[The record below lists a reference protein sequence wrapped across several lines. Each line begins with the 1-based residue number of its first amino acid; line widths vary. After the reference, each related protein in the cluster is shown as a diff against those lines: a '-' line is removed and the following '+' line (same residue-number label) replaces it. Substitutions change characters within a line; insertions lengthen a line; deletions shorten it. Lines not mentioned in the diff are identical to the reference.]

1 MNTAKMNKQPYY
13 IGLDIGTA
21 SVGWAVTD
29 ASYNVIKKHGKAL
42 WGVRRFEPAHTAA
55 DRRLHRTARRRTQRR
70 KQRLALLQELFAK
83 EICKVD
89 PGFFM
94 RLHES
99 RLWQE
104 DKSIDQPNTLFYDEE
119 FDDKAYHK
127 AYPTIYHLRHAL
139 MTEDKPFDIRLVY
152 LAIHHII
159 KHRGHFLLSG
169 TVLLKDNSKFDK
181 LYEEVINSVRKYLGE
196 DLSCECTDD
205 IQQILINK
213 DLIQSEKAKKLLE
226 IWKLKK
232 NPQIKGVANLICGL
246 SSRVKTLFKNEE
258 LDMKLKELSI
268 DDSISF
274 GTEEEEEKVFE
285 LQDCLEDK
293 FELIERIKD
302 LYNWCRLTN
311 ILRGKNS
318 ISAAKIDIYEKH
330 QKDLKILK
338 RLTREYPSIYRSLF
352 KESGSGMNSYS
363 SYIGMCKV
371 KGEKVPIKKTS
382 WENFANTIKKLI
394 ANLPESNDKS
404 YVLYQIDKLKDF
416 LPKSHASE
424 NGNIPYQLHEQEL
437 KAILGKVEKYFSFLK
452 EKDEYGSVSDK
463 TMQLFTFRIPFYVG
477 PLNTTH
483 RNHSWAVHTDK
494 EGRILPWNFN
504 ERINEEKSAEKFITR
519 MTNKCTYLLGK
530 DVLPKNSLLYTEYML
545 FNELNNVKIG
555 KAGTY
560 LTEEQKEKL
569 WKELFLTTK
578 KVTLSKFSKFLIK
591 EGIDKEE
598 AVEIKGLD
606 GGFKSSLASWI
617 DLKNILGEDFTRDKA
632 EEIIKAIT
640 LFSMDKKILKKYLMR
655 IVSEPVAKQLSKL
668 RYTGWG
674 RFSKEFLTEITP
686 RVTDDVQVLVDTSTG
701 EIMNIITALK
711 KSSLNLMEIL
721 SSTYGYSAAIS
732 EANKELV
739 GNTVLSYETVKELT
753 VSPAVKRPIWQTL
766 KIIKEITHIMGAE
779 PARIFIEMARDKQPD
794 KGRTDFRKKQLIE
807 LYKKC
812 KEDVRSWSNRESK
825 DWVEEIE
832 SKSDSQL
839 RSNKLFLYYTQM
851 GKCMYTGKPIDLGAL
866 LKGQLYD
873 RDHIYP
879 QSQTKDDSLDN
890 LVIVDNRENRDK
902 SNTYPLSKNIRER
915 QIGFWK
921 LLRDKGFISKE
932 KYFRLTRNTPFSDE
946 EKSGFIARQL
956 VETRQSIKLV
966 GDILRQAFPSTTKV
980 VAVKAT
986 LNSKFRQYASSI
998 KIDDCTKECKYPQFI
1013 KVREL
1018 NNLHHAKDAYLTIV
1032 TGNVHYT
1039 KFTSDYLNFVKEK
1052 TEYSLNEKAIYGHK
1066 VKRKGVLAW
1075 NPDEKGIGKNGK
1087 EYLCMMSNVAKQME
1101 KNNILV
1107 TRMSYVGQG
1116 ELFDQLP
1123 CKKGIGQ
1130 VSLKKDG
1137 PISDIS
1143 KYGGY
1148 NKAKISYFM
1157 YVEGEDKKGKPVYVI
1172 EPMPLYMATRI
1183 KTLEEKQKYC
1193 EKIWLDN
1200 GGKNIHPKV
1209 IIGEIP
1215 KQALFNFNGF
1225 RMRIEQKSDDS
1236 YIYSPAEALILN
1248 SDMLDI
1254 LKNTLKLVSGKTGK
1268 NAINEK
1274 ALIHLYDI
1282 FLDKMENSIFNKM
1295 FLSEWERLIKARD
1308 LFLKLSIEDKCNA
1321 IAQILKI
1328 FSCNTKWGNLE
1339 LLKCKSD
1346 RGRIKKTKN
1355 LSDKDSWYI
1364 IHQSVTGFYEQ
1375 CIPLAP
1381 YKKS

>member
-1 MNTAKMNKQPYY
+1 MDTAKTNKQPYY
-13 IGLDIGTA
+13 IGLDMGTS

-29 ASYNVIKKHGKAL
+29 ASYNVVKKHGKAL
-42 WGVRRFEPAHTAA
+42 WGVRLFEEAQTAA
-55 DRRLHRTARRRTQRR
+55 DRRLHRTARRRIQRR

-89 PGFFM
+89 PGFFI

-104 DKSIDQPNTLFYDEE
+104 DKSIDQPNTLFNDED

-127 AYPTIYHLRHAL
+127 AYPTIYHLRYAL
-139 MTEDKPFDIRLVY
+139 MTENKSFDVRLVY

-159 KHRGHFLLSG
+159 KHRGHFLLENYDLSNQETSG
-169 TVLLKDNSKFDK
+169 FDESYIALTNAIKELLQKEIPVGHVEKIQIILKDKSLSKREKTEKILQVWDVIKDK
-181 LYEEVINSVRKYLGE
+181 QLKEVV
-196 DLSCECTDD
+196 
-205 IQQILINK
+205 Q
-213 DLIQSEKAKKLLE
+213 
-226 IWKLKK
+226 
-232 NPQIKGVANLICGL
+232 LICGGTANL
-246 SSRVKTLFKNEE
+246 STLFMDES
-258 LDMKLKELSI
+258 LKEAL
-268 DDSISF
+268 
-274 GTEEEEEKVFE
+274 KVFE
-285 LQDCLEDK
+285 
-293 FELIERIKD
+293 IKD
-302 LYNWCRLTN
+302 S
-311 ILRGKNS
+311 K
-318 ISAAKIDIYEKH
+318 ISFSTAVYEEKESDLQSVLEQRFDLVYAAKMLYDWSLLAELMGDRKTLSEAKIAIYETHK
-330 QKDLKILK
+330 KDLEVLK
-338 RLTREYPSIYRSLF
+338 RLTRQDKSLYRKLF
-352 KESGSGMNSYS
+352 RGTDKDSYS
-363 SYIGMCKV
+363 AYVGSCMIH
-371 KGEKVPIKKTS
+371 GEKLVIEKRGSTEEFYKFLKKEIS
-382 WENFANTIKKLI
+382 KL
-394 ANLPESNDKS
+394 PDCEDKI
-404 YVLYQIDKLKDF
+404 YVLSKIEAENF
-416 LPKSHASE
+416 LPKAVSTI
-424 NGNIPYQLHEQEL
+424 NGIIPYQLQEQEL
-437 KAILGKVEKYFSFLK
+437 DIILKKAEQYLPFLM
-452 EKDEYGSVSDK
+452 EKDAYGTISEK
-463 TMQLFTFRIPFYVG
+463 IKQLLTFRIPFYVG
-477 PLNTTH
+477 PLNRH
-483 RNHSWAVHTDK
+483 SDKSWAVHTDK

-794 KGRTDFRKKQLIE
+794 KGRTDSRKKQLIE

-932 KYFRLTRNTPFSDE
+932 KYFRLTRNTPFSDA
-946 EKSGFIARQL
+946 EKAEFIARQL
-956 VETRQSIKLV
+956 VETRQSTKAV
-966 GDILRQAFPSTTKV
+966 AEILKRVLPKSIIV
-980 VAVKAT
+980 YVKAGLT
-986 LNSKFRQYASSI
+986 SRFRQYG
-998 KIDDCTKECKYPQFI
+998 EFI
-1013 KVREL
+1013 KVRDL
-1018 NNLHHAKDAYLTIV
+1018 NDYHHAKDAYLNIV

-1039 KFTSDYLNFVKEK
+1039 KFTSNPIRFVKDCQI
-1052 TEYSLNEKAIYGHK
+1052 YSLNEHALYKYP
-1066 VKRKGVLAW
+1066 VERNGVVAW
-1075 NPDEKGIGKNGK
+1075 APNEEG
-1087 EYLCMMSNVAKQME
+1087 MMPSVTRWMK

-1107 TRMSYVGQG
+1107 TRMSYVGKG

-1123 CKKGIGQ
+1123 LKKGKGQ

-1282 FLDKMENSIFNKM
+1282 FLDKMENSIFNKI

-1375 CIPLAP
+1375 YIPLAP

>member
-1 MNTAKMNKQPYY
+1 MDTAKTNKQPYY
-13 IGLDIGTA
+13 IGLDMGTS

-29 ASYNVIKKHGKAL
+29 VSYNVVKKHGKAL
-42 WGVRRFEPAHTAA
+42 WGVRLFEEAQTAA
-55 DRRLHRTARRRTQRR
+55 DRRLHRTARRRIQRR

-89 PGFFM
+89 PGFFI

-104 DKSIDQPNTLFYDEE
+104 DKSIDQPNTLFNDED

-127 AYPTIYHLRHAL
+127 AYPTIYHLRYAL
-139 MTEDKPFDIRLVY
+139 MTENKSFDVRLVY

-159 KHRGHFLLSG
+159 KHRGYFLLENYDLSNQEASG
-169 TVLLKDNSKFDK
+169 FDESYIALTNAIKELLQKEIPVGHVEKIQIILKDKSLSKKEKTEKILQVWDVIKDK
-181 LYEEVINSVRKYLGE
+181 QLKEVVQLVCGG
-196 DLSCECTDD
+196 T
-205 IQQILINK
+205 
-213 DLIQSEKAKKLLE
+213 
-226 IWKLKK
+226 
-232 NPQIKGVANLICGL
+232 ANL
-246 SSRVKTLFKNEE
+246 STLFMDES
-258 LDMKLKELSI
+258 LKEAL
-268 DDSISF
+268 
-274 GTEEEEEKVFE
+274 KVFE
-285 LQDCLEDK
+285 
-293 FELIERIKD
+293 IKD
-302 LYNWCRLTN
+302 SK
-311 ILRGKNS
+311 ISFSNS
-318 ISAAKIDIYEKH
+318 VYEEKESDLQSVLEQRFDLVYAAKMLYDWSLLAELMGDRKTLSEAKIAIYETHK
-330 QKDLKILK
+330 KDLEILK
-338 RLTREYPSIYRSLF
+338 RLTRQDKSLYRKLF
-352 KESGSGMNSYS
+352 RGTDKDSYS
-363 SYIGMCKV
+363 AYVGSCMIH
-371 KGEKVPIKKTS
+371 GEKLVIEKRGSTEEFYKFLKKEIS
-382 WENFANTIKKLI
+382 KL
-394 ANLPESNDKS
+394 PDCEDKI
-404 YVLYQIDKLKDF
+404 YVLSKIEAENF
-416 LPKSHASE
+416 LPKAVSTI
-424 NGNIPYQLHEQEL
+424 NGIIPYQLQEQEL
-437 KAILGKVEKYFSFLK
+437 DIILKKAEQYLPFLM
-452 EKDEYGSVSDK
+452 EKDAYGTISEK
-463 TMQLFTFRIPFYVG
+463 IKQLLTFRIPFYVG
-477 PLNTTH
+477 PLNRH
-483 RNHSWAVHTDK
+483 SDKSWAVHTDK

-606 GGFKSSLASWI
+606 GGFKSSLAPWI

-711 KSSLNLMEIL
+711 KTSLNLMEIL

-794 KGRTDFRKKQLIE
+794 KGRTDSRKKQLIE

-932 KYFRLTRNTPFSDE
+932 KYFRLTRNTPFSDA
-946 EKSGFIARQL
+946 EKAEFIARQL
-956 VETRQSIKLV
+956 VETRQSTKAV
-966 GDILRQAFPSTTKV
+966 AEILKRVLPKSIIV
-980 VAVKAT
+980 YVKAGLT
-986 LNSKFRQYASSI
+986 SRFRQYG
-998 KIDDCTKECKYPQFI
+998 EFI
-1013 KVREL
+1013 KVRDL
-1018 NNLHHAKDAYLTIV
+1018 NDYHHAKDAYLNIV

-1039 KFTSDYLNFVKEK
+1039 KFTSNPIRFVKDCQI
-1052 TEYSLNEKAIYGHK
+1052 YSLNEHALYKYPVERNGI
-1066 VKRKGVLAW
+1066 VAW
-1075 NPDEKGIGKNGK
+1075 APNK
-1087 EYLCMMSNVAKQME
+1087 EGMMPSVTRWMN

-1123 CKKGIGQ
+1123 LKKGKGQ
-1130 VSLKKDG
+1130 VSLKKEG
-1137 PISDIS
+1137 AISDIS

-1282 FLDKMENSIFNKM
+1282 FLDKMENSIFNKI

-1375 CIPLAP
+1375 YIPLAP

>member
-1 MNTAKMNKQPYY
+1 MDTAKTNKQPYY
-13 IGLDIGTA
+13 IGLDMGTS

-29 ASYNVIKKHGKAL
+29 ASYNVVKKHGKAL
-42 WGVRRFEPAHTAA
+42 WGVRLFEEAQTAA
-55 DRRLHRTARRRTQRR
+55 ERRLHRTARRRIQRR

-89 PGFFM
+89 PGFFI

-104 DKSIDQPNTLFYDEE
+104 DKSIDQPNTLFNDED

-127 AYPTIYHLRHAL
+127 AYPTIYHLRYAL
-139 MTEDKPFDIRLVY
+139 MTENKSFDVRLVY

-159 KHRGHFLLSG
+159 KHRGHFLLENYDLSNQETSG
-169 TVLLKDNSKFDK
+169 FDESYIALTNAIKELLQKEIPVGHVEKIQIILKDKSLSKREKTEKILQVWDVIKDK
-181 LYEEVINSVRKYLGE
+181 QLKEVV
-196 DLSCECTDD
+196 
-205 IQQILINK
+205 Q
-213 DLIQSEKAKKLLE
+213 
-226 IWKLKK
+226 
-232 NPQIKGVANLICGL
+232 LICGGTANL
-246 SSRVKTLFKNEE
+246 STLFMDES
-258 LDMKLKELSI
+258 LKEAL
-268 DDSISF
+268 
-274 GTEEEEEKVFE
+274 KVFE
-285 LQDCLEDK
+285 
-293 FELIERIKD
+293 IKD
-302 LYNWCRLTN
+302 S
-311 ILRGKNS
+311 K
-318 ISAAKIDIYEKH
+318 ISFSTAVYEEKESDLQSVLEQRFDLVYAAKMLYDWSLLAELMGDRKTLSEAKIAIYETHK
-330 QKDLKILK
+330 KDLEVLK
-338 RLTREYPSIYRSLF
+338 RLTRQDKSLYRKLF
-352 KESGSGMNSYS
+352 RGTDKDSYS
-363 SYIGMCKV
+363 AYVGSCMIH
-371 KGEKVPIKKTS
+371 GEKLVIEKRGSTEEFYKFLKKEIS
-382 WENFANTIKKLI
+382 KL
-394 ANLPESNDKS
+394 PDCEDKI
-404 YVLYQIDKLKDF
+404 YVLSKIEAENF
-416 LPKSHASE
+416 LPKAVSTI
-424 NGNIPYQLHEQEL
+424 NGIIPYQLQEQEL
-437 KAILGKVEKYFSFLK
+437 DIILKKAEQYLPFLM
-452 EKDEYGSVSDK
+452 EKDAYGTISEK
-463 TMQLFTFRIPFYVG
+463 IKQLLTFRIPFYVG
-477 PLNTTH
+477 PLNRH
-483 RNHSWAVHTDK
+483 SDKSWAVHTDK

-606 GGFKSSLASWI
+606 GGFKSSLAPWI

-711 KSSLNLMEIL
+711 KTSLNLMEIL

-794 KGRTDFRKKQLIE
+794 KGRTDSRKKQLIE

-851 GKCMYTGKPIDLGAL
+851 GKCMYTGKPIDLGEL

-932 KYFRLTRNTPFSDE
+932 KYFRLTRNTPFSDA
-946 EKSGFIARQL
+946 EKAEFIARQL
-956 VETRQSIKLV
+956 VETRQSTKAV
-966 GDILRQAFPSTTKV
+966 AEILKRVLPKSIIV
-980 VAVKAT
+980 YVKAGLT
-986 LNSKFRQYASSI
+986 SRFRQYG
-998 KIDDCTKECKYPQFI
+998 EFI
-1013 KVREL
+1013 KVRDL
-1018 NNLHHAKDAYLTIV
+1018 NDYHHAKDAYLNIV

-1039 KFTSDYLNFVKEK
+1039 KFTSNPIRFVKDCQI
-1052 TEYSLNEKAIYGHK
+1052 YSLNEHALYKYPVERNGI
-1066 VKRKGVLAW
+1066 VAW
-1075 NPDEKGIGKNGK
+1075 APNK
-1087 EYLCMMSNVAKQME
+1087 EGMMPSVTRWMN

-1123 CKKGIGQ
+1123 LKKGKGQ
-1130 VSLKKDG
+1130 VSLKKEG
-1137 PISDIS
+1137 AISDIS

-1282 FLDKMENSIFNKM
+1282 FLDKMENSIFNKI

-1375 CIPLAP
+1375 YIPLAP

>member
-1 MNTAKMNKQPYY
+1 MDTAKTNKQPYY
-13 IGLDIGTA
+13 IGLDMGTS

-29 ASYNVIKKHGKAL
+29 ASYNVVKKHGKAL
-42 WGVRRFEPAHTAA
+42 WGVRLFEEAQTAA
-55 DRRLHRTARRRTQRR
+55 DRRLHRTARRRIQRR

-89 PGFFM
+89 PGFFI

-104 DKSIDQPNTLFYDEE
+104 DKSIDQPNTLFNDED

-127 AYPTIYHLRHAL
+127 AYPTIYHLRYAL
-139 MTEDKPFDIRLVY
+139 MTENKSFDVRLVY

-159 KHRGHFLLSG
+159 KHRGHFLLENYDLSNQETSG
-169 TVLLKDNSKFDK
+169 FDESYIALTNAIKELLQKEIPVGHVEKIQIILKDKSLSKREKTEKILQVWDVIKDK
-181 LYEEVINSVRKYLGE
+181 QLKEVV
-196 DLSCECTDD
+196 
-205 IQQILINK
+205 Q
-213 DLIQSEKAKKLLE
+213 
-226 IWKLKK
+226 
-232 NPQIKGVANLICGL
+232 LICGGTANL
-246 SSRVKTLFKNEE
+246 STLFMDES
-258 LDMKLKELSI
+258 LKEAL
-268 DDSISF
+268 
-274 GTEEEEEKVFE
+274 KVFE
-285 LQDCLEDK
+285 
-293 FELIERIKD
+293 IKD
-302 LYNWCRLTN
+302 S
-311 ILRGKNS
+311 K
-318 ISAAKIDIYEKH
+318 ISFSTAVYEEKESDLQSVLEQRFDLVYAAKMLYDWSLLAELMGDRKTLSEAKIAIYETHK
-330 QKDLKILK
+330 KDLEVLK
-338 RLTREYPSIYRSLF
+338 RLTRQDKSLYRKLF
-352 KESGSGMNSYS
+352 RGTDKDSYS
-363 SYIGMCKV
+363 AYVGSCMIH
-371 KGEKVPIKKTS
+371 GEKLVIEKRGSTEEFYKFLKKEIS
-382 WENFANTIKKLI
+382 KL
-394 ANLPESNDKS
+394 PDCEDKI
-404 YVLYQIDKLKDF
+404 YVLSKIEAENF
-416 LPKSHASE
+416 LPKAVSTI
-424 NGNIPYQLHEQEL
+424 NGIIPYQLQEQEL
-437 KAILGKVEKYFSFLK
+437 DIILKKAEQYLPFLM
-452 EKDEYGSVSDK
+452 EKDAYGTISEK
-463 TMQLFTFRIPFYVG
+463 IKQLLTFRIPFYVG
-477 PLNTTH
+477 PLNRH
-483 RNHSWAVHTDK
+483 SDKSWAVHTDK

-794 KGRTDFRKKQLIE
+794 KGRTDSRKKQLIE

-932 KYFRLTRNTPFSDE
+932 KYFRLTRNTPFSDA
-946 EKSGFIARQL
+946 EKAEFIARQL
-956 VETRQSIKLV
+956 VETRQSTKAV
-966 GDILRQAFPSTTKV
+966 AEILKRVLPKSIIV
-980 VAVKAT
+980 YVKAGLT
-986 LNSKFRQYASSI
+986 SRFRQYG
-998 KIDDCTKECKYPQFI
+998 EFI
-1013 KVREL
+1013 KVRDL
-1018 NNLHHAKDAYLTIV
+1018 NDYHHAKDAYLNIV

-1039 KFTSDYLNFVKEK
+1039 KFTSNPIRFVKDCQI
-1052 TEYSLNEKAIYGHK
+1052 YSLNEHALYKYPVERNGI
-1066 VKRKGVLAW
+1066 VAW
-1075 NPDEKGIGKNGK
+1075 APNK
-1087 EYLCMMSNVAKQME
+1087 EGMMPSVTRWMN

-1123 CKKGIGQ
+1123 LKKGKGQ
-1130 VSLKKDG
+1130 VSLKKEG

-1148 NKAKISYFM
+1148 NSASTAYFM
-1157 YVEGEDKKGKPVYVI
+1157 YVEGEDNKGKPVYVI
-1172 EPMPLYMATRI
+1172 ETMPLHMAARLT
-1183 KTLEEKQKYC
+1183 TLEEKQKYC
-1193 EKIWLDN
+1193 EELWLES
-1200 GGKNIHPKV
+1200 GGKLKNPKV
-1209 IIGEIP
+1209 LIEQIP
-1215 KQALFNFNGF
+1215 IQSLFSVDGF
-1225 RMRIEQKSDDS
+1225 RVTIAGKTGPHYIFKS
-1236 YIYSPAEALILN
+1236 YEELILN
-1248 SDMLDI
+1248 NEHTI
-1254 LKNTLKLVSGKTGK
+1254 TLKAVLKFVSRKK
-1268 NAINEK
+1268 LNKES
-1274 ALIHLYDI
+1274 LITSYDHLEESQLLALYDV
-1282 FLDKMENSIFNKM
+1282 FLDKLEHSCFSKPQSFTQPIKVIKKGRDIYIR
-1295 FLSEWERLIKARD
+1295 LSL
-1308 LFLKLSIEDKCNA
+1308 EDKC
-1321 IAQILKI
+1321 QILSEILHLFQCNATLSNLTLIKGPANTGKI
-1328 FSCNTKWGNLE
+1328 LINKKLPQD
-1339 LLKCKSD
+1339 KS
-1346 RGRIKKTKN
+1346 IT
-1355 LSDKDSWYI
+1355 I
-1364 IHQSVTGFYEQ
+1364 IYQSVTGFYEQ
-1375 CIPLAP
+1375 YIPLAP
-1381 YKKS
+1381 CKKS

>member
-1 MNTAKMNKQPYY
+1 MDMAKTNKQPYY
-13 IGLDIGTA
+13 IGLDMGTS

-29 ASYNVIKKHGKAL
+29 ASYNVVKKHGKAL
-42 WGVRRFEPAHTAA
+42 WGVRLFEEAQTAA
-55 DRRLHRTARRRTQRR
+55 DRRLHRTARRRIQRR

-89 PGFFM
+89 PGFFI

-104 DKSIDQPNTLFYDEE
+104 DKSIDQPNTLFNDED

-127 AYPTIYHLRHAL
+127 AYPTIYHLRYAL
-139 MTEDKPFDIRLVY
+139 MTENKSFDVRLVY

-159 KHRGHFLLSG
+159 KHRGHFLLENYDLSNQETSG
-169 TVLLKDNSKFDK
+169 FDESYIALTNAIKELLQKEIPVGHVEKIQIILKDKSLSKREKTEKILQVWDVIKDK
-181 LYEEVINSVRKYLGE
+181 QLKEVV
-196 DLSCECTDD
+196 
-205 IQQILINK
+205 Q
-213 DLIQSEKAKKLLE
+213 
-226 IWKLKK
+226 
-232 NPQIKGVANLICGL
+232 LICGGTANL
-246 SSRVKTLFKNEE
+246 STLFMDES
-258 LDMKLKELSI
+258 LKEAL
-268 DDSISF
+268 
-274 GTEEEEEKVFE
+274 KVFE
-285 LQDCLEDK
+285 
-293 FELIERIKD
+293 IKD
-302 LYNWCRLTN
+302 S
-311 ILRGKNS
+311 K
-318 ISAAKIDIYEKH
+318 ISFSTAVYEEKESDLQSVLEQRFDLVYAAKMLYDWSLLAELMGDRKTLSEAKIAIYETHK
-330 QKDLKILK
+330 KDLEVLK
-338 RLTREYPSIYRSLF
+338 RLTRQDKSLYRKLF
-352 KESGSGMNSYS
+352 RGTDKDSYS
-363 SYIGMCKV
+363 AYVGSCMIH
-371 KGEKVPIKKTS
+371 GEKLVIEKRGSTEEFYKFLKKEIS
-382 WENFANTIKKLI
+382 KL
-394 ANLPESNDKS
+394 PDCEDKI
-404 YVLYQIDKLKDF
+404 YVLSKIEAENF
-416 LPKSHASE
+416 LPKAVSTI
-424 NGNIPYQLHEQEL
+424 NGIIPYQLQEQEL
-437 KAILGKVEKYFSFLK
+437 DIILKKAEQYLPFLM
-452 EKDEYGSVSDK
+452 EKDAYGTISEK
-463 TMQLFTFRIPFYVG
+463 IKQLLTFRIPFYVG
-477 PLNTTH
+477 PLNRH
-483 RNHSWAVHTDK
+483 SDKSWAVHTDK

-606 GGFKSSLASWI
+606 GGFKSSLAPWI

-686 RVTDDVQVLVDTSTG
+686 RVTDAVQVLVDTSTG

-711 KSSLNLMEIL
+711 KTSLNLMEIL

-794 KGRTDFRKKQLIE
+794 KGRTDSRKKQLIE

-890 LVIVDNRENRDK
+890 LVIVDNTENRDK
-902 SNTYPLSKNIRER
+902 SNTYPLSKNIREK

-932 KYFRLTRNTPFSDE
+932 KYFRLTRNTPFSDA
-946 EKSGFIARQL
+946 EKAEFIARQL
-956 VETRQSIKLV
+956 VETRQSTKAV
-966 GDILRQAFPSTTKV
+966 AEILKRVLPKSIIV
-980 VAVKAT
+980 YVKAGLT
-986 LNSKFRQYASSI
+986 SRFRQYG
-998 KIDDCTKECKYPQFI
+998 EFI
-1013 KVREL
+1013 KVRDL
-1018 NNLHHAKDAYLTIV
+1018 NDYHHAKDAYLNIV

-1039 KFTSDYLNFVKEK
+1039 KFTSNPIRFVKDCQI
-1052 TEYSLNEKAIYGHK
+1052 YSLNEHALYKYPVERNGI
-1066 VKRKGVLAW
+1066 VAW
-1075 NPDEKGIGKNGK
+1075 APNEEG
-1087 EYLCMMSNVAKQME
+1087 MMPSVTRWMN

-1123 CKKGIGQ
+1123 LKKGKGQ
-1130 VSLKKDG
+1130 VSLKKEG

-1148 NKAKISYFM
+1148 NSASTAYFM
-1157 YVEGEDKKGKPVYVI
+1157 YVEGEDNKGKPVYVI
-1172 EPMPLYMATRI
+1172 ETMPLHMAARLT
-1183 KTLEEKQKYC
+1183 TLEEKQKYC
-1193 EKIWLDN
+1193 EELWLES
-1200 GGKNIHPKV
+1200 GGKLKNPKV
-1209 IIGEIP
+1209 LIEQIP
-1215 KQALFNFNGF
+1215 IQSLFNVDGF
-1225 RMRIEQKSDDS
+1225 RMTIAGKTGPHYTFKS
-1236 YIYSPAEALILN
+1236 YEELILN
-1248 SDMLDI
+1248 NEHTI
-1254 LKNTLKLVSGKTGK
+1254 TLKAVLKFVSRKK
-1268 NAINEK
+1268 LNKES
-1274 ALIHLYDI
+1274 LITSYDHLEESQLLALYDV
-1282 FLDKMENSIFNKM
+1282 FLDKLEHSCFSKPQSFTQPIKVIKKGRDIYIR
-1295 FLSEWERLIKARD
+1295 LSL
-1308 LFLKLSIEDKCNA
+1308 EDKC
-1321 IAQILKI
+1321 QILSEILHLFQCNATLSNLTLIKGPANTGKI
-1328 FSCNTKWGNLE
+1328 LINKKLPQD
-1339 LLKCKSD
+1339 KS
-1346 RGRIKKTKN
+1346 IT
-1355 LSDKDSWYI
+1355 I
-1364 IHQSVTGFYEQ
+1364 IYQSVTGFYEQ
-1375 CIPLAP
+1375 YIPLAP
-1381 YKKS
+1381 CKKS

>member
-1 MNTAKMNKQPYY
+1 MDTAKTNKQPYY
-13 IGLDIGTA
+13 IGLDMGTS

-29 ASYNVIKKHGKAL
+29 ASYNVVKKHGKAL
-42 WGVRRFEPAHTAA
+42 WGVRLFEEAQTAA
-55 DRRLHRTARRRTQRR
+55 DRRLHRTARRRIQRR

-89 PGFFM
+89 PGFFI

-104 DKSIDQPNTLFYDEE
+104 DKSIDQPNTLFNDED

-127 AYPTIYHLRHAL
+127 AYPTIYHLRYAL
-139 MTEDKPFDIRLVY
+139 MTENKSFDVRLVY

-159 KHRGHFLLSG
+159 KHRGHFLLENYDLSNQETSG
-169 TVLLKDNSKFDK
+169 FDESYIALTNAIKELLQKEIPVGHVEKIQIILKDKSLSKREKTEKILQVWDVIKDK
-181 LYEEVINSVRKYLGE
+181 QLKEVV
-196 DLSCECTDD
+196 
-205 IQQILINK
+205 Q
-213 DLIQSEKAKKLLE
+213 
-226 IWKLKK
+226 
-232 NPQIKGVANLICGL
+232 LICGGTANL
-246 SSRVKTLFKNEE
+246 STLFMDES
-258 LDMKLKELSI
+258 LKEAL
-268 DDSISF
+268 
-274 GTEEEEEKVFE
+274 KVFE
-285 LQDCLEDK
+285 
-293 FELIERIKD
+293 IKD
-302 LYNWCRLTN
+302 S
-311 ILRGKNS
+311 K
-318 ISAAKIDIYEKH
+318 ISFSTAVYEEKESDLQSVLEQRFDLVYAAKMLYDWSLLAELMGDRKTLSEAKIAIYETHK
-330 QKDLKILK
+330 KDLEVLK
-338 RLTREYPSIYRSLF
+338 RLTRQDKSLYRKLF
-352 KESGSGMNSYS
+352 RGTDKDSYS
-363 SYIGMCKV
+363 AYVGSCMIH
-371 KGEKVPIKKTS
+371 GEKLVIEKRGSTEEFYKFLKKEIS
-382 WENFANTIKKLI
+382 KL
-394 ANLPESNDKS
+394 PDCEDKI
-404 YVLYQIDKLKDF
+404 YVLSKIEAENF
-416 LPKSHASE
+416 LPKAVSTI
-424 NGNIPYQLHEQEL
+424 NGIIPYQLQEQEL
-437 KAILGKVEKYFSFLK
+437 DIILKKAEQYLPFLM
-452 EKDEYGSVSDK
+452 EKDAYGTISEK
-463 TMQLFTFRIPFYVG
+463 IKQLLTFRIPFYVG
-477 PLNTTH
+477 PLNRH
-483 RNHSWAVHTDK
+483 SDKSWAVHTDK

-766 KIIKEITHIMGAE
+766 KIIKEITHIMGDE

-794 KGRTDFRKKQLIE
+794 KGRTDSRKKQLIE

-890 LVIVDNRENRDK
+890 LVIVDNTENRDK
-902 SNTYPLSKNIRER
+902 SNTYPLSKNIREK

-932 KYFRLTRNTPFSDE
+932 KYFRLTRNTPFSDA
-946 EKSGFIARQL
+946 EKAEFIARQL
-956 VETRQSIKLV
+956 VETRQSTKAV
-966 GDILRQAFPSTTKV
+966 AEILKRVLPKSIIV
-980 VAVKAT
+980 YVKAGLT
-986 LNSKFRQYASSI
+986 SRFRQYG
-998 KIDDCTKECKYPQFI
+998 EFI
-1013 KVREL
+1013 KVRDL
-1018 NNLHHAKDAYLTIV
+1018 NDYHHAKDAYLNIV

-1039 KFTSDYLNFVKEK
+1039 KFTSNPIRFVKDCQI
-1052 TEYSLNEKAIYGHK
+1052 YSLNEHALYKYPVERNGI
-1066 VKRKGVLAW
+1066 VAW
-1075 NPDEKGIGKNGK
+1075 APNK
-1087 EYLCMMSNVAKQME
+1087 EGMMPSVTRWMN

-1123 CKKGIGQ
+1123 LKKGKGQ
-1130 VSLKKDG
+1130 VSLKKEG

-1148 NKAKISYFM
+1148 NSASTAYFM
-1157 YVEGEDKKGKPVYVI
+1157 YVEGEDNKGKPVYVI
-1172 EPMPLYMATRI
+1172 ETMPLHMAARLT
-1183 KTLEEKQKYC
+1183 TLEEKQKYC
-1193 EKIWLDN
+1193 EELWLES
-1200 GGKNIHPKV
+1200 GGKLKNPKV
-1209 IIGEIP
+1209 LIEQIP
-1215 KQALFNFNGF
+1215 IQSLFNVDGF
-1225 RMRIEQKSDDS
+1225 RMTIAGKTGPHYIFKS
-1236 YIYSPAEALILN
+1236 YEELILN
-1248 SDMLDI
+1248 NEHTI
-1254 LKNTLKLVSGKTGK
+1254 TLKAVLKFVSRKK
-1268 NAINEK
+1268 LNKES
-1274 ALIHLYDI
+1274 LITSYDHLEESQLLALYDV
-1282 FLDKMENSIFNKM
+1282 FLDKLEHSCFSKPQSFTQPIKVIKKGRDIYIR
-1295 FLSEWERLIKARD
+1295 LSL
-1308 LFLKLSIEDKCNA
+1308 EDKC
-1321 IAQILKI
+1321 QILSEILHLFQCNATLSNLTLIKGPANTGKI
-1328 FSCNTKWGNLE
+1328 LINKKLPQD
-1339 LLKCKSD
+1339 KS
-1346 RGRIKKTKN
+1346 IT
-1355 LSDKDSWYI
+1355 I
-1364 IHQSVTGFYEQ
+1364 IYQSVTGFYEQ
-1375 CIPLAP
+1375 YIPLAP
-1381 YKKS
+1381 CKKS

>member
-1 MNTAKMNKQPYY
+1 MDTTKTNKQPYY
-13 IGLDIGTA
+13 IGLDMGTS

-42 WGVRRFEPAHTAA
+42 WGVRLFEEAQTAA
-55 DRRLHRTARRRTQRR
+55 ERRIHRTARRRTQRR

-89 PGFFM
+89 PGFFI

-99 RLWQE
+99 RLWKE
-104 DKSIDQPNTLFYDEE
+104 DKSVDQPNTLFNDETYD
-119 FDDKAYHK
+119 DAQYHQE
-127 AYPTIYHLRHAL
+127 YPTIYHLRHAL
-139 MTEDKPFDIRLVY
+139 MTENKSFDVRLVY

-159 KHRGHFLLSG
+159 KHRGHFLLENYDLSNQETSG
-169 TVLLKDNSKFDK
+169 FDESYIALTNAIKELLQKEIPVGHAEKIQIILKDKSLSKKEKTEKILQVWDVIKDK
-181 LYEEVINSVRKYLGE
+181 QLKEVVQLVCGG
-196 DLSCECTDD
+196 T
-205 IQQILINK
+205 
-213 DLIQSEKAKKLLE
+213 
-226 IWKLKK
+226 
-232 NPQIKGVANLICGL
+232 ANL
-246 SSRVKTLFKNEE
+246 STLFMDES
-258 LDMKLKELSI
+258 LKEAL
-268 DDSISF
+268 
-274 GTEEEEEKVFE
+274 KVFE
-285 LQDCLEDK
+285 
-293 FELIERIKD
+293 IKD
-302 LYNWCRLTN
+302 SK
-311 ILRGKNS
+311 ISFSNS
-318 ISAAKIDIYEKH
+318 VYEEKESDLQSVLEQRFDLVYAAKMLYDWSLLAELMGDRKTLSEAKIAIYETHK
-330 QKDLKILK
+330 KDLEILK
-338 RLTREYPSIYRSLF
+338 RLTRQDKSLYRKLF
-352 KESGSGMNSYS
+352 RGTDKDSYS
-363 SYIGMCKV
+363 AYVGSCMIH
-371 KGEKVPIKKTS
+371 GEKLVIEKRGSTEEFYKFLKKEVNKLPDCEDKTHVLS
-382 WENFANTIKKLI
+382 KIEAEN
-394 ANLPESNDKS
+394 
-404 YVLYQIDKLKDF
+404 F
-416 LPKSHASE
+416 LPKAVSTI
-424 NGNIPYQLHEQEL
+424 NGIIPYQLQEQEL
-437 KAILGKVEKYFSFLK
+437 DIILKRAEQYLPFLVEKDAYGTVS
-452 EKDEYGSVSDK
+452 EKIK
-463 TMQLFTFRIPFYVG
+463 QLLTFRIPFYVG
-477 PLNTTH
+477 PLNSH
-483 RNHSWAVHTDK
+483 SDKSWAVHTDK

-504 ERINEEKSAEKFITR
+504 ERINKEKSAEKFITR

-578 KVTLSKFSKFLIK
+578 KVTLNKFSKFLIK

-606 GGFKSSLASWI
+606 GGFKSSLAPWI

-686 RVTDDVQVLVDTSTG
+686 KVTDDVQVLVDTSTG

-711 KSSLNLMEIL
+711 KTSLNLMEIL
-721 SSTYGYSAAIS
+721 SSAYGYSTAIS

-739 GNTVLSYETVKELT
+739 GTTVFSYETVKELT

-766 KIIKEITHIMGAE
+766 KIIKEITHIMGDE

-794 KGRTDFRKKQLIE
+794 KGRTDSRKKQLIE

-851 GKCMYTGKPIDLGAL
+851 GKCMYTGKSIDLGAL

-890 LVIVDNRENRDK
+890 LVIVDNTENRDK
-902 SNTYPLSKNIRER
+902 SNTYPLSKNTREK

-932 KYFRLTRNTPFSDE
+932 KYFRLTRNTPFSDA
-946 EKSGFIARQL
+946 EKAEFIARQL
-956 VETRQSIKLV
+956 VETRQSTKAV
-966 GDILRQAFPSTTKV
+966 AEILKRVLPKSIIV
-980 VAVKAT
+980 YVKAGLT
-986 LNSKFRQYASSI
+986 SRFRQYG
-998 KIDDCTKECKYPQFI
+998 EFI
-1013 KVREL
+1013 KVRDL
-1018 NNLHHAKDAYLTIV
+1018 NDYHHAKDAYLNIV

-1039 KFTSDYLNFVKEK
+1039 KFTSNPIRFVKDCQI
-1052 TEYSLNEKAIYGHK
+1052 YSLNEHALYKYPVERNGI
-1066 VKRKGVLAW
+1066 VAW
-1075 NPDEKGIGKNGK
+1075 APNEEG
-1087 EYLCMMSNVAKQME
+1087 MMPSVTRWMN

-1123 CKKGIGQ
+1123 LKKGKGQ
-1130 VSLKKDG
+1130 VSLKKEG
-1137 PISDIS
+1137 AISDIS

-1172 EPMPLYMATRI
+1172 EPIPLYMAARLT
-1183 KTLEEKQKYC
+1183 TLEEKQKYC

-1200 GGKNIHPKV
+1200 GGKNIYPKV

>member
-1 MNTAKMNKQPYY
+1 MDTAKTNKQPYY
-13 IGLDIGTA
+13 IGLDMGTS

-29 ASYNVIKKHGKAL
+29 ASYNVVKKHGKAL
-42 WGVRRFEPAHTAA
+42 WGVRLFEEAQTAA
-55 DRRLHRTARRRTQRR
+55 DRRLHRTARRRIQRR

-89 PGFFM
+89 PGFFI

-104 DKSIDQPNTLFYDEE
+104 DKSIDQPNTLFNDED

-127 AYPTIYHLRHAL
+127 AYPTIYHLRYAL
-139 MTEDKPFDIRLVY
+139 MTENKSFDVRLVY

-159 KHRGHFLLSG
+159 KHRGHFLLENYDLSNQETSG
-169 TVLLKDNSKFDK
+169 FDESYIALTNAIKELLQKEIPVGHVEKIQIILKDKSLSKREKTEKILQVWDVIKDK
-181 LYEEVINSVRKYLGE
+181 QLKEVV
-196 DLSCECTDD
+196 
-205 IQQILINK
+205 Q
-213 DLIQSEKAKKLLE
+213 
-226 IWKLKK
+226 
-232 NPQIKGVANLICGL
+232 LICGGTANL
-246 SSRVKTLFKNEE
+246 STLFMDES
-258 LDMKLKELSI
+258 LKEAL
-268 DDSISF
+268 
-274 GTEEEEEKVFE
+274 KVFE
-285 LQDCLEDK
+285 
-293 FELIERIKD
+293 IKD
-302 LYNWCRLTN
+302 SK
-311 ILRGKNS
+311 ISFS
-318 ISAAKIDIYEKH
+318 IAVYEEKESDLQSVLEQRFDLVYAAKMLYDWSLLAELMGDRKTLSEAKIAIYETHK
-330 QKDLKILK
+330 KDLEVLK
-338 RLTREYPSIYRSLF
+338 RLTRQDKSLYRKLF
-352 KESGSGMNSYS
+352 RGTDKDSYS
-363 SYIGMCKV
+363 AYVGSCMIH
-371 KGEKVPIKKTS
+371 GEKLVIEKRGSTEEFYKFLKKEIS
-382 WENFANTIKKLI
+382 KL
-394 ANLPESNDKS
+394 PDCEDKI
-404 YVLYQIDKLKDF
+404 YVLSKIEAENF
-416 LPKSHASE
+416 LPKAVSTI
-424 NGNIPYQLHEQEL
+424 NGIIPYQLQEQEL
-437 KAILGKVEKYFSFLK
+437 DIILKKAEQYLPFLM
-452 EKDEYGSVSDK
+452 EKDAYGTISEK
-463 TMQLFTFRIPFYVG
+463 IKQLLTFRIPFYVG
-477 PLNTTH
+477 PLNRH
-483 RNHSWAVHTDK
+483 SDKSWAVHTDK

-794 KGRTDFRKKQLIE
+794 KGRTDSRKKQLIE

-890 LVIVDNRENRDK
+890 LVIVDNTENRDK
-902 SNTYPLSKNIRER
+902 SNTYPLSKNIREK

-932 KYFRLTRNTPFSDE
+932 KYFRLTRNTPFSDA
-946 EKSGFIARQL
+946 EKAEFIARQL
-956 VETRQSIKLV
+956 VETRQSTKAV
-966 GDILRQAFPSTTKV
+966 AEILKRVLPKSIIV
-980 VAVKAT
+980 YVKAGLT
-986 LNSKFRQYASSI
+986 SRFRQYG
-998 KIDDCTKECKYPQFI
+998 EFI
-1013 KVREL
+1013 KVRDL
-1018 NNLHHAKDAYLTIV
+1018 NDYHHAKDAYLNIV

-1039 KFTSDYLNFVKEK
+1039 KFTSNPIRFVKDCQI
-1052 TEYSLNEKAIYGHK
+1052 YSLNEHALYKYPVERNGI
-1066 VKRKGVLAW
+1066 VAW
-1075 NPDEKGIGKNGK
+1075 APNK
-1087 EYLCMMSNVAKQME
+1087 EGMMPSVTRWMN

-1123 CKKGIGQ
+1123 LKKGKGQ
-1130 VSLKKDG
+1130 VSLKKEG

-1148 NKAKISYFM
+1148 NSASTAYFM
-1157 YVEGEDKKGKPVYVI
+1157 YVEGEDNKGKPVYVI
-1172 EPMPLYMATRI
+1172 ETMPLHMAARLT
-1183 KTLEEKQKYC
+1183 TLEEKQKYC
-1193 EKIWLDN
+1193 EELWLES
-1200 GGKNIHPKV
+1200 GGKLKNPKV
-1209 IIGEIP
+1209 LIEQIP
-1215 KQALFNFNGF
+1215 IQSLFSINGF
-1225 RMRIEQKSDDS
+1225 RMTIAGKTGSHYIFKS
-1236 YIYSPAEALILN
+1236 YEELILN
-1248 SDMLDI
+1248 NEHTI
-1254 LKNTLKLVSGKTGK
+1254 TLKAVLKFVSRKK
-1268 NAINEK
+1268 LNKES
-1274 ALIHLYDI
+1274 LITSYDHLEESQLLALYDV
-1282 FLDKMENSIFNKM
+1282 FLDKLEHSCFSKPQSFTQPIKVIKKGRDIYIR
-1295 FLSEWERLIKARD
+1295 LSL
-1308 LFLKLSIEDKCNA
+1308 EDKC
-1321 IAQILKI
+1321 QILSEILHLFQCNATLSNLTLIKGPANTGKI
-1328 FSCNTKWGNLE
+1328 LINKKLPQD
-1339 LLKCKSD
+1339 KS
-1346 RGRIKKTKN
+1346 IT
-1355 LSDKDSWYI
+1355 I
-1364 IHQSVTGFYEQ
+1364 IYQSVTGFYEQ
-1375 CIPLAP
+1375 YIPLAP
-1381 YKKS
+1381 CKKS

>member
-1 MNTAKMNKQPYY
+1 MDTAKTNKQPYY
-13 IGLDIGTA
+13 IGLDMGTS

-29 ASYNVIKKHGKAL
+29 ASYNVVKKHGKAL
-42 WGVRRFEPAHTAA
+42 WGVRLFEEAQTAA
-55 DRRLHRTARRRTQRR
+55 DRRLHRTARRRIQRR

-89 PGFFM
+89 PGFFI

-104 DKSIDQPNTLFYDEE
+104 DKSIDQPNTLFNDED

-127 AYPTIYHLRHAL
+127 AYPTIYHLRYAL
-139 MTEDKPFDIRLVY
+139 MTENKSFDVRLVY

-159 KHRGHFLLSG
+159 KHRGHFLLENYDLSNQETSG
-169 TVLLKDNSKFDK
+169 FDESYIALTNAIKELLQKEIPVGHVEKIQIILKDKSLSKREKTEKILQVWDVIKDK
-181 LYEEVINSVRKYLGE
+181 QLKEVV
-196 DLSCECTDD
+196 
-205 IQQILINK
+205 Q
-213 DLIQSEKAKKLLE
+213 
-226 IWKLKK
+226 
-232 NPQIKGVANLICGL
+232 LICGGTANL
-246 SSRVKTLFKNEE
+246 STLFMDES
-258 LDMKLKELSI
+258 LKEAL
-268 DDSISF
+268 
-274 GTEEEEEKVFE
+274 KVFE
-285 LQDCLEDK
+285 
-293 FELIERIKD
+293 IKD
-302 LYNWCRLTN
+302 S
-311 ILRGKNS
+311 K
-318 ISAAKIDIYEKH
+318 ISFSTAVYEEKESDLQSVLEQRFDLVYAAKMLYDWSLLAELMGDRKTLSEAKIAIYETHK
-330 QKDLKILK
+330 KDLEVLK
-338 RLTREYPSIYRSLF
+338 RLTRQDKSLYRKLF
-352 KESGSGMNSYS
+352 RGTDKDSYS
-363 SYIGMCKV
+363 AYVGSCMIH
-371 KGEKVPIKKTS
+371 GEKLVIEKRGSTEEFYKFLKKEIS
-382 WENFANTIKKLI
+382 KL
-394 ANLPESNDKS
+394 PDCEDKI
-404 YVLYQIDKLKDF
+404 YVLSKIEAENF
-416 LPKSHASE
+416 LPKAVSTI
-424 NGNIPYQLHEQEL
+424 NGIIPYQLQEQEL
-437 KAILGKVEKYFSFLK
+437 DIILKRAEQYLPFLM
-452 EKDEYGSVSDK
+452 EKDAYGTISEK
-463 TMQLFTFRIPFYVG
+463 IKQLLTFRIPFYVG
-477 PLNTTH
+477 PLNSH
-483 RNHSWAVHTDK
+483 SDKSWAVHTDK

-504 ERINEEKSAEKFITR
+504 ERINKEKSAEKFITR

-578 KVTLSKFSKFLIK
+578 KVTLNKFSKFLIK

-606 GGFKSSLASWI
+606 GGFKSSLAPWI

-668 RYTGWG
+668 CYTGWG

-711 KSSLNLMEIL
+711 KTSLNLMEIL
-721 SSTYGYSAAIS
+721 SSTYGYSTAIS

-794 KGRTDFRKKQLIE
+794 KGRTDSRKKQLIE

-932 KYFRLTRNTPFSDE
+932 KYFRLTRNTPFSDA
-946 EKSGFIARQL
+946 EKAEFIARQL
-956 VETRQSIKLV
+956 VETRQSTKAV
-966 GDILRQAFPSTTKV
+966 AEILKRVLPKSIIV
-980 VAVKAT
+980 YVKAGLT
-986 LNSKFRQYASSI
+986 SRFRQYG
-998 KIDDCTKECKYPQFI
+998 EFI
-1013 KVREL
+1013 KVRDL
-1018 NNLHHAKDAYLTIV
+1018 NDYHHAKDAYLNIV

-1039 KFTSDYLNFVKEK
+1039 KFTSNPIRFVKDCQI
-1052 TEYSLNEKAIYGHK
+1052 YSLNEHALYKYP
-1066 VKRKGVLAW
+1066 VERNGVVAW
-1075 NPDEKGIGKNGK
+1075 APNEEG
-1087 EYLCMMSNVAKQME
+1087 MMPSVTRWMK

-1107 TRMSYVGQG
+1107 TRMSYVGKG

-1123 CKKGIGQ
+1123 LKKGKGQ

-1282 FLDKMENSIFNKM
+1282 FLDKMENSIFNKI

-1375 CIPLAP
+1375 YIPLAP

>member
-1 MNTAKMNKQPYY
+1 MDTAKTNKQPYY
-13 IGLDIGTA
+13 IGLDMGTS

-29 ASYNVIKKHGKAL
+29 ASYNVVKKHGKAL
-42 WGVRRFEPAHTAA
+42 WGVRLFEEAQTAA
-55 DRRLHRTARRRTQRR
+55 ERRLHRTARRRIQRR

-89 PGFFM
+89 PGFFI

-104 DKSIDQPNTLFYDEE
+104 DKSIDQPNTLFNDED

-127 AYPTIYHLRHAL
+127 AYPTIYHLRYAL
-139 MTEDKPFDIRLVY
+139 MTENKSFDVRLVY

-159 KHRGHFLLSG
+159 KHRGHFLLENYDLSNQEASG
-169 TVLLKDNSKFDK
+169 FDESYIALTNAIKELLQKEIPVGHVEKIQIILKDKSLSKKEKTEKILQVWDVIKDK
-181 LYEEVINSVRKYLGE
+181 QLKEVVQLVCGG
-196 DLSCECTDD
+196 T
-205 IQQILINK
+205 
-213 DLIQSEKAKKLLE
+213 
-226 IWKLKK
+226 
-232 NPQIKGVANLICGL
+232 ANL
-246 SSRVKTLFKNEE
+246 STLFMDES
-258 LDMKLKELSI
+258 LKEAL
-268 DDSISF
+268 
-274 GTEEEEEKVFE
+274 KVFE
-285 LQDCLEDK
+285 
-293 FELIERIKD
+293 IKD
-302 LYNWCRLTN
+302 SK
-311 ILRGKNS
+311 ISFSNS
-318 ISAAKIDIYEKH
+318 VYEEKESDLQSVLEQRFDLVYAAKMLYDWSLLAELMGDRKTLSEAKIAIYETHK
-330 QKDLKILK
+330 KDLEVLK
-338 RLTREYPSIYRSLF
+338 RLTRQDKSLYRKLF
-352 KESGSGMNSYS
+352 RGTDKDSYS
-363 SYIGMCKV
+363 AYVGSCMIH
-371 KGEKVPIKKTS
+371 GEKLVIEKRGSTEEFYKFLKKEIS
-382 WENFANTIKKLI
+382 KL
-394 ANLPESNDKS
+394 PDCEDKI
-404 YVLYQIDKLKDF
+404 YVLSKIEAENF
-416 LPKSHASE
+416 LPKAVSTI
-424 NGNIPYQLHEQEL
+424 NGIIPYQLQEQEL
-437 KAILGKVEKYFSFLK
+437 DIILKKAEQYLPFLM
-452 EKDEYGSVSDK
+452 EKDAYGTISEK
-463 TMQLFTFRIPFYVG
+463 IKQLLTFRIPFYVG
-477 PLNTTH
+477 PLNRH
-483 RNHSWAVHTDK
+483 SDKSWAVHTDK

-504 ERINEEKSAEKFITR
+504 ERINKEKSAEKFITR

-530 DVLPKNSLLYTEYML
+530 DVLPKNSLLYTECML

-578 KVTLSKFSKFLIK
+578 KVTLNKFSKFLIK

-606 GGFKSSLASWI
+606 GGFKSSLAPWI

-711 KSSLNLMEIL
+711 KTSLNLMEIL

-794 KGRTDFRKKQLIE
+794 KGRTDSRKKQLIE

-890 LVIVDNRENRDK
+890 LVIVDNTENRDK
-902 SNTYPLSKNIRER
+902 SNTYPLSKNIREK

-932 KYFRLTRNTPFSDE
+932 KYFRLTRNTPFSDA
-946 EKSGFIARQL
+946 EKAEFIARQL
-956 VETRQSIKLV
+956 VETRQSTKAV
-966 GDILRQAFPSTTKV
+966 AEILKRVLPKSIIV
-980 VAVKAT
+980 YVKAGLT
-986 LNSKFRQYASSI
+986 SRFRQYG
-998 KIDDCTKECKYPQFI
+998 EFI
-1013 KVREL
+1013 KVRDL
-1018 NNLHHAKDAYLTIV
+1018 NDYHHAKDAYLNIV

-1039 KFTSDYLNFVKEK
+1039 KFTSNPIRFVKDCQI
-1052 TEYSLNEKAIYGHK
+1052 YSLNEHALYKYPVERNGI
-1066 VKRKGVLAW
+1066 VAW
-1075 NPDEKGIGKNGK
+1075 APNK
-1087 EYLCMMSNVAKQME
+1087 EGMMLSVTRWMN

-1123 CKKGIGQ
+1123 LKKGKGQ
-1130 VSLKKDG
+1130 VSLKKEG

-1148 NKAKISYFM
+1148 NSASTAYFM
-1157 YVEGEDKKGKPVYVI
+1157 YVEGEDNKGKPVYVI
-1172 EPMPLYMATRI
+1172 ETMPLHMAARLT
-1183 KTLEEKQKYC
+1183 TLEEKQKYC
-1193 EKIWLDN
+1193 EELWLES
-1200 GGKNIHPKV
+1200 GGKLKNPKV
-1209 IIGEIP
+1209 LIEQIP
-1215 KQALFNFNGF
+1215 IQSLFSINGF
-1225 RMRIEQKSDDS
+1225 RMTIAGKTGSHYIFKS
-1236 YIYSPAEALILN
+1236 YEELILN
-1248 SDMLDI
+1248 NEHTI
-1254 LKNTLKLVSGKTGK
+1254 TLKAVLKFVSRKK
-1268 NAINEK
+1268 LNKES
-1274 ALIHLYDI
+1274 LITSYDHLEESQLLALYDV
-1282 FLDKMENSIFNKM
+1282 FLDKLEHSCFSKPQSFTQPIKVIKKGRDIYIR
-1295 FLSEWERLIKARD
+1295 LSL
-1308 LFLKLSIEDKCNA
+1308 EDKC
-1321 IAQILKI
+1321 QILSEILHLFQCNATLSNLTLIKGPANTGKI
-1328 FSCNTKWGNLE
+1328 LINKKLPQD
-1339 LLKCKSD
+1339 KS
-1346 RGRIKKTKN
+1346 IT
-1355 LSDKDSWYI
+1355 I
-1364 IHQSVTGFYEQ
+1364 IYQSVTGFYEQ
-1375 CIPLAP
+1375 YIPLAP
-1381 YKKS
+1381 CKKS

>member
-1 MNTAKMNKQPYY
+1 MDMAKTNKQPYY
-13 IGLDIGTA
+13 IGLDMGTS

-29 ASYNVIKKHGKAL
+29 ASYNVVKKHGKAL
-42 WGVRRFEPAHTAA
+42 WGVRLFEEAQTAA
-55 DRRLHRTARRRTQRR
+55 DRRLHRTARRRIQRR

-89 PGFFM
+89 PGFFI

-104 DKSIDQPNTLFYDEE
+104 DKSIDHPNTLFNDED

-127 AYPTIYHLRHAL
+127 AYPTIYHLRYAL
-139 MTEDKPFDIRLVY
+139 MTENKSFDVRLVY

-159 KHRGHFLLSG
+159 KHRGHFLLENYDLSNQETSG
-169 TVLLKDNSKFDK
+169 FDESYIALTNAIKELLQKEIPVGHVEKIQIILKDKSLSKREKTEKILQVWDVIKDK
-181 LYEEVINSVRKYLGE
+181 QLKEVV
-196 DLSCECTDD
+196 
-205 IQQILINK
+205 Q
-213 DLIQSEKAKKLLE
+213 
-226 IWKLKK
+226 
-232 NPQIKGVANLICGL
+232 LICGGTANL
-246 SSRVKTLFKNEE
+246 STLFMDES
-258 LDMKLKELSI
+258 LKEAL
-268 DDSISF
+268 
-274 GTEEEEEKVFE
+274 KVFE
-285 LQDCLEDK
+285 
-293 FELIERIKD
+293 IKD
-302 LYNWCRLTN
+302 S
-311 ILRGKNS
+311 K
-318 ISAAKIDIYEKH
+318 ISFSTAVYEEKESDLQSVLEQRFDLVYAAKMLYDWSLLAELMGDRKTLSEAKIAIYETHK
-330 QKDLKILK
+330 KDLEVLK
-338 RLTREYPSIYRSLF
+338 RLTRQDKSLYRKLF
-352 KESGSGMNSYS
+352 RGTDKDSYS
-363 SYIGMCKV
+363 AYVGSCMIH
-371 KGEKVPIKKTS
+371 GEKLVIEKRGSTEEFYKFLKKEIS
-382 WENFANTIKKLI
+382 KL
-394 ANLPESNDKS
+394 PDCEDKI
-404 YVLYQIDKLKDF
+404 YVLSKIEAENF
-416 LPKSHASE
+416 LPKAVSTI
-424 NGNIPYQLHEQEL
+424 NGIIPYQLQEQEL
-437 KAILGKVEKYFSFLK
+437 DIILKKAEQYLPFLM
-452 EKDEYGSVSDK
+452 EKDAYGTISEK
-463 TMQLFTFRIPFYVG
+463 IKQLLTFRIPFYVG
-477 PLNTTH
+477 PLNRH
-483 RNHSWAVHTDK
+483 SDKSWAVHTDK

-606 GGFKSSLASWI
+606 GGFKSSLAPWI

-686 RVTDDVQVLVDTSTG
+686 RVTDAVQVLVDTSTG

-711 KSSLNLMEIL
+711 KTSLNLMEIL

-794 KGRTDFRKKQLIE
+794 KGRTDSRKKQLIE

-890 LVIVDNRENRDK
+890 LVIVDNTENRDK
-902 SNTYPLSKNIRER
+902 SNTYPLSKNIREK

-932 KYFRLTRNTPFSDE
+932 KYFRLTRNTPFSDA
-946 EKSGFIARQL
+946 EKAEFIARQL
-956 VETRQSIKLV
+956 VETRQSTKAV
-966 GDILRQAFPSTTKV
+966 AEILKRVLPKSIIV
-980 VAVKAT
+980 YVKAGLT
-986 LNSKFRQYASSI
+986 SRFRQYG
-998 KIDDCTKECKYPQFI
+998 EFI
-1013 KVREL
+1013 KVRDL
-1018 NNLHHAKDAYLTIV
+1018 NDYHHAKDAYLNIV

-1039 KFTSDYLNFVKEK
+1039 KFTSNPIRFVKDCQI
-1052 TEYSLNEKAIYGHK
+1052 YSLNEHALYKYPVERNGI
-1066 VKRKGVLAW
+1066 VAW
-1075 NPDEKGIGKNGK
+1075 APNEEG
-1087 EYLCMMSNVAKQME
+1087 MMPSVTRWMN

-1123 CKKGIGQ
+1123 LKKGKGQ
-1130 VSLKKDG
+1130 VSLKKEG

-1148 NKAKISYFM
+1148 NSASTAYFM
-1157 YVEGEDKKGKPVYVI
+1157 YVEGEDNKGKPVYVI
-1172 EPMPLYMATRI
+1172 ETMPLHMAARLT
-1183 KTLEEKQKYC
+1183 TLEEKQKYC
-1193 EKIWLDN
+1193 EELWLES
-1200 GGKNIHPKV
+1200 GGKLKNPKV
-1209 IIGEIP
+1209 LIEQIP
-1215 KQALFNFNGF
+1215 IQSLFNVDGF
-1225 RMRIEQKSDDS
+1225 RMTIAGKTGPHYTFKS
-1236 YIYSPAEALILN
+1236 YEELILN
-1248 SDMLDI
+1248 NEHTI
-1254 LKNTLKLVSGKTGK
+1254 TLKAVLKFVSRKK
-1268 NAINEK
+1268 LNKES
-1274 ALIHLYDI
+1274 LITSYDHLEESQLLALYDV
-1282 FLDKMENSIFNKM
+1282 FLDKLEHSCFSKPQSFTQPIKVIKKGRDIYIR
-1295 FLSEWERLIKARD
+1295 LSL
-1308 LFLKLSIEDKCNA
+1308 EDKC
-1321 IAQILKI
+1321 QILSEILHLFQCNATLSNLTLIKGPANTGKI
-1328 FSCNTKWGNLE
+1328 LINKKLPQD
-1339 LLKCKSD
+1339 KS
-1346 RGRIKKTKN
+1346 IT
-1355 LSDKDSWYI
+1355 I
-1364 IHQSVTGFYEQ
+1364 IYQSVTGFYEQ
-1375 CIPLAP
+1375 YIPLAP
-1381 YKKS
+1381 CKKS

>member
-1 MNTAKMNKQPYY
+1 MDTAKTNKQPYY
-13 IGLDIGTA
+13 IGLDMGTS

-29 ASYNVIKKHGKAL
+29 ASYNVVKKHGKAL
-42 WGVRRFEPAHTAA
+42 WGVRLFEEAQTAA
-55 DRRLHRTARRRTQRR
+55 ERRLHRTARRRIQRR

-89 PGFFM
+89 PGFFI

-104 DKSIDQPNTLFYDEE
+104 DKSIDQPNTLFNDED

-127 AYPTIYHLRHAL
+127 AYPTIYHLRYAL
-139 MTEDKPFDIRLVY
+139 MTENKSFDVRLVY

-159 KHRGHFLLSG
+159 KHRGHFLLENYDLSNQETSG
-169 TVLLKDNSKFDK
+169 FDESYIALTNAIKELLQKEIPVGHAEKIQIILKDKSLSKREKTEKILQVWDVIKDK
-181 LYEEVINSVRKYLGE
+181 QLKEVV
-196 DLSCECTDD
+196 
-205 IQQILINK
+205 Q
-213 DLIQSEKAKKLLE
+213 
-226 IWKLKK
+226 
-232 NPQIKGVANLICGL
+232 LICGGTANL
-246 SSRVKTLFKNEE
+246 STLFMDES
-258 LDMKLKELSI
+258 LKEAL
-268 DDSISF
+268 
-274 GTEEEEEKVFE
+274 KVFE
-285 LQDCLEDK
+285 
-293 FELIERIKD
+293 IKD
-302 LYNWCRLTN
+302 S
-311 ILRGKNS
+311 K
-318 ISAAKIDIYEKH
+318 ISFSTAVYEEKESDLQSVLEQRFDLVYAAKMLYDWSLLAELMGDRKTLSEAKIAIYETHK
-330 QKDLKILK
+330 KDLEVLK
-338 RLTREYPSIYRSLF
+338 RLTRQDKSLYRKLF
-352 KESGSGMNSYS
+352 RGTDKDSYS
-363 SYIGMCKV
+363 AYVGSCMIH
-371 KGEKVPIKKTS
+371 GEKLVIEKRGSTEEFYKFLKKEIS
-382 WENFANTIKKLI
+382 KL
-394 ANLPESNDKS
+394 PDCEDKI
-404 YVLYQIDKLKDF
+404 YVLSKIEAENF
-416 LPKSHASE
+416 LPKAVSTI
-424 NGNIPYQLHEQEL
+424 NGIIPYQLQEQEL
-437 KAILGKVEKYFSFLK
+437 DIILKKAEQYLPFLM
-452 EKDEYGSVSDK
+452 EKDAYGTISEK
-463 TMQLFTFRIPFYVG
+463 IKQLLTFRIPFYVG
-477 PLNTTH
+477 PLNRH
-483 RNHSWAVHTDK
+483 SDKSWAVHTDK

-504 ERINEEKSAEKFITR
+504 ERINKEKSAEKFITR

-578 KVTLSKFSKFLIK
+578 KVTLNKFSKFLIK

-606 GGFKSSLASWI
+606 GGFKSSLAPWI
-617 DLKNILGEDFTRDKA
+617 DLKNILGEDFTRDKS

-686 RVTDDVQVLVDTSTG
+686 KVTDDVQVLVDTSTG

-711 KSSLNLMEIL
+711 KTSLNLMEIL
-721 SSTYGYSAAIS
+721 SSAYGYSTAIS

-739 GNTVLSYETVKELT
+739 GTTVLSYETVKELT

-766 KIIKEITHIMGAE
+766 KIIKEITHIMGDE

-794 KGRTDFRKKQLIE
+794 KGRTDSRKKQLIE

-812 KEDVRSWSNRESK
+812 KEDVRSWSNRDSK

-890 LVIVDNRENRDK
+890 LVIVDNTENRDK
-902 SNTYPLSKNIRER
+902 SNTYPLSKNIREK

-932 KYFRLTRNTPFSDE
+932 KYFRLTRNTPFSDA
-946 EKSGFIARQL
+946 EKAEFIARQL
-956 VETRQSIKLV
+956 VETRQSTKAV
-966 GDILRQAFPSTTKV
+966 AEILKRVLPKSIIV
-980 VAVKAT
+980 YVKAGLT
-986 LNSKFRQYASSI
+986 SRFRQYG
-998 KIDDCTKECKYPQFI
+998 EFI
-1013 KVREL
+1013 KVRDL
-1018 NNLHHAKDAYLTIV
+1018 NDYHHAKDAYLNIV

-1039 KFTSDYLNFVKEK
+1039 KFTSNPIRFVKDCQI
-1052 TEYSLNEKAIYGHK
+1052 YSLNEHALYKYPVERNGI
-1066 VKRKGVLAW
+1066 VAW
-1075 NPDEKGIGKNGK
+1075 APNK
-1087 EYLCMMSNVAKQME
+1087 EGMMSSVTRWMN

-1116 ELFDQLP
+1116 ELFDRLP
-1123 CKKGIGQ
+1123 LKKGKGQ

-1225 RMRIEQKSDDS
+1225 RMRIEQKSDDN
-1236 YIYSPAEALILN
+1236 YIYSPAEELILN
-1248 SDMLDI
+1248 PDMLNI
-1254 LKNTLKLVSGKTGK
+1254 LKNTLKLVSGKIVK
-1268 NAINEK
+1268 NIINEK
-1274 ALIHLYDI
+1274 DLIHLYDI
-1282 FLDKMENSIFNKM
+1282 FLDKMENGIFNKM

>member
-1 MNTAKMNKQPYY
+1 MDTAKTNKQPYY
-13 IGLDIGTA
+13 IGLDMGTS

-29 ASYNVIKKHGKAL
+29 ASYNVVKKHGKAL
-42 WGVRRFEPAHTAA
+42 WGVRLFEEAQTAA
-55 DRRLHRTARRRTQRR
+55 ERRLHRTARRRIQRR

-89 PGFFM
+89 PGFFI

-104 DKSIDQPNTLFYDEE
+104 DKSIDQPNTLFNDED

-127 AYPTIYHLRHAL
+127 AYPTIYHLRYAL
-139 MTEDKPFDIRLVY
+139 MTENKSFDVRLVY

-159 KHRGHFLLSG
+159 KHRGHFLLENYDLSNQETSG
-169 TVLLKDNSKFDK
+169 FDESYIALTNAIKELLQKEIPVGHVEKIQIILKDKSLSKREKTEKILQVWDVIKDK
-181 LYEEVINSVRKYLGE
+181 QLKEVV
-196 DLSCECTDD
+196 
-205 IQQILINK
+205 Q
-213 DLIQSEKAKKLLE
+213 
-226 IWKLKK
+226 
-232 NPQIKGVANLICGL
+232 LICGGTANL
-246 SSRVKTLFKNEE
+246 STLFMDES
-258 LDMKLKELSI
+258 LKEAL
-268 DDSISF
+268 
-274 GTEEEEEKVFE
+274 KVFE
-285 LQDCLEDK
+285 
-293 FELIERIKD
+293 IKD
-302 LYNWCRLTN
+302 S
-311 ILRGKNS
+311 K
-318 ISAAKIDIYEKH
+318 ISFSTAVYEEKESDLQSVLEQRFDLVYAAKMLYDWSLLAELMGDRKTLSEAKIAIYETHK
-330 QKDLKILK
+330 KDLEVLK
-338 RLTREYPSIYRSLF
+338 RLTRQDKSLYRKLF
-352 KESGSGMNSYS
+352 RGTDKDSYS
-363 SYIGMCKV
+363 AYVGSCMIH
-371 KGEKVPIKKTS
+371 GEKLVIEKRGSTEEFYKFLKKEIS
-382 WENFANTIKKLI
+382 KL
-394 ANLPESNDKS
+394 PDCEDKI
-404 YVLYQIDKLKDF
+404 YVLSKIEAENF
-416 LPKSHASE
+416 LPKAVSTI
-424 NGNIPYQLHEQEL
+424 NGIIPYQLQEQEL
-437 KAILGKVEKYFSFLK
+437 DIILKKAEQYLPFLM
-452 EKDEYGSVSDK
+452 EKDAYGTISEK
-463 TMQLFTFRIPFYVG
+463 IKQLLTFRIPFYVG
-477 PLNTTH
+477 PLNRH
-483 RNHSWAVHTDK
+483 SDKSWAVHTDK

-606 GGFKSSLASWI
+606 GGFKSSLAPWI

-711 KSSLNLMEIL
+711 KTSLNLMEIL

-794 KGRTDFRKKQLIE
+794 KGRTDSRKKQLIE

-932 KYFRLTRNTPFSDE
+932 KYFRLTRNTPFSDA
-946 EKSGFIARQL
+946 EKAEFIARQL
-956 VETRQSIKLV
+956 VETRQSTKAV
-966 GDILRQAFPSTTKV
+966 AEILKRVLPKSIIV
-980 VAVKAT
+980 YVKAGLT
-986 LNSKFRQYASSI
+986 SRFRQYG
-998 KIDDCTKECKYPQFI
+998 EFI
-1013 KVREL
+1013 KVRDL
-1018 NNLHHAKDAYLTIV
+1018 NDYHHAKDAYLNIV

-1039 KFTSDYLNFVKEK
+1039 KFTSNPIRFVKDCQI
-1052 TEYSLNEKAIYGHK
+1052 YSLNEHALYKYPVERNGI
-1066 VKRKGVLAW
+1066 VAW
-1075 NPDEKGIGKNGK
+1075 APNK
-1087 EYLCMMSNVAKQME
+1087 EGMMPSVTRWMN

-1123 CKKGIGQ
+1123 LKKGKGQ
-1130 VSLKKDG
+1130 VSLKKEG
-1137 PISDIS
+1137 AISDIS

-1282 FLDKMENSIFNKM
+1282 FLDKMENSIFNKI

-1375 CIPLAP
+1375 YIPLAP

>member
-1 MNTAKMNKQPYY
+1 MDTAKTNKQPYY
-13 IGLDIGTA
+13 IGLDMGTS

-29 ASYNVIKKHGKAL
+29 ASYNVVKKHGKAL
-42 WGVRRFEPAHTAA
+42 WGVRLFEEAQTAA
-55 DRRLHRTARRRTQRR
+55 DRRLHRTARRRIQRR

-89 PGFFM
+89 PGFFI

-104 DKSIDQPNTLFYDEE
+104 DKSIDQPNTLFNDED

-127 AYPTIYHLRHAL
+127 AYPTIYHLRYAL
-139 MTEDKPFDIRLVY
+139 MTENKSFDVRLVY

-159 KHRGHFLLSG
+159 KHRGHFLLENYDLSNQETSG
-169 TVLLKDNSKFDK
+169 FDESYIALTNAIKELLQKEIPVGHVEKIQIILKDKSLSKREKTEKILQVWDVIKDK
-181 LYEEVINSVRKYLGE
+181 QLKEVV
-196 DLSCECTDD
+196 
-205 IQQILINK
+205 Q
-213 DLIQSEKAKKLLE
+213 
-226 IWKLKK
+226 
-232 NPQIKGVANLICGL
+232 LICGGTANL
-246 SSRVKTLFKNEE
+246 STLFMDES
-258 LDMKLKELSI
+258 LKEAL
-268 DDSISF
+268 
-274 GTEEEEEKVFE
+274 KVFE
-285 LQDCLEDK
+285 
-293 FELIERIKD
+293 IKD
-302 LYNWCRLTN
+302 S
-311 ILRGKNS
+311 K
-318 ISAAKIDIYEKH
+318 ISFSTAVYEEKESDLQSVLEQRFDLVYAAKMLYDWSLLAELMGDRKTLSEAKIAIYETHK
-330 QKDLKILK
+330 KDLEVLK
-338 RLTREYPSIYRSLF
+338 RLTRQDKSLYRKLF
-352 KESGSGMNSYS
+352 RGTDKDSYS
-363 SYIGMCKV
+363 AYVGSCMIH
-371 KGEKVPIKKTS
+371 GEKLVIEKRGSTEEFYKFLKKEIS
-382 WENFANTIKKLI
+382 KL
-394 ANLPESNDKS
+394 PDCEDKI
-404 YVLYQIDKLKDF
+404 YVLSKIEAENF
-416 LPKSHASE
+416 LPKAVSTI
-424 NGNIPYQLHEQEL
+424 NGIIPYQLQEQEL
-437 KAILGKVEKYFSFLK
+437 DIILKKAEQYLPFLM
-452 EKDEYGSVSDK
+452 EKDAYGTISEK
-463 TMQLFTFRIPFYVG
+463 IKQLLTFRIPFYVG
-477 PLNTTH
+477 PLNRH
-483 RNHSWAVHTDK
+483 SDKSWAVHTDK

-794 KGRTDFRKKQLIE
+794 KGRTDSRKKQLIE

-921 LLRDKGFISKE
+921 LLRDKGFVSKE
-932 KYFRLTRNTPFSDE
+932 KYFRLTRNTPFSDA
-946 EKSGFIARQL
+946 EKAEFIARQL
-956 VETRQSIKLV
+956 VETRQSTKAV
-966 GDILRQAFPSTTKV
+966 AEILKRVLPKSIIV
-980 VAVKAT
+980 YVKAGLT
-986 LNSKFRQYASSI
+986 SRFRQYG
-998 KIDDCTKECKYPQFI
+998 EFI
-1013 KVREL
+1013 KVRDL
-1018 NNLHHAKDAYLTIV
+1018 NDYHHAKDAYLNIV

-1039 KFTSDYLNFVKEK
+1039 KFTSNPIRFVKDCQI
-1052 TEYSLNEKAIYGHK
+1052 YSLNEHALYKYPVERNGI
-1066 VKRKGVLAW
+1066 VAW
-1075 NPDEKGIGKNGK
+1075 APNK
-1087 EYLCMMSNVAKQME
+1087 EGMMPSVTRWMN

-1116 ELFDQLP
+1116 ELFDQLLL
-1123 CKKGIGQ
+1123 KKGKGQ
-1130 VSLKKDG
+1130 VSLKKEG

-1148 NKAKISYFM
+1148 NSASTAYFM
-1157 YVEGEDKKGKPVYVI
+1157 YVEGEDNKGKPVYVI
-1172 EPMPLYMATRI
+1172 ETMPLHMAARLT
-1183 KTLEEKQKYC
+1183 TLEEKQKYC
-1193 EKIWLDN
+1193 EELWLES
-1200 GGKNIHPKV
+1200 GGKLKNPKV
-1209 IIGEIP
+1209 LIEQIP
-1215 KQALFNFNGF
+1215 IQSLFSVDGF
-1225 RMRIEQKSDDS
+1225 RVTIAGKTGPHYIFKS
-1236 YIYSPAEALILN
+1236 YEELILN
-1248 SDMLDI
+1248 NEHTI
-1254 LKNTLKLVSGKTGK
+1254 TLKAVLKFVSRKK
-1268 NAINEK
+1268 LNKES
-1274 ALIHLYDI
+1274 LITSYDHLEESQLLALYDV
-1282 FLDKMENSIFNKM
+1282 FLDKLEHSCFSKPQSFTQPIKVIKKGRDIYIR
-1295 FLSEWERLIKARD
+1295 LSL
-1308 LFLKLSIEDKCNA
+1308 EDKC
-1321 IAQILKI
+1321 QILSEILHLFQCNATLSNLTLIKGPANTGKI
-1328 FSCNTKWGNLE
+1328 LINKKLPQD
-1339 LLKCKSD
+1339 KS
-1346 RGRIKKTKN
+1346 IT
-1355 LSDKDSWYI
+1355 I
-1364 IHQSVTGFYEQ
+1364 IYQSVTGFYEQ
-1375 CIPLAP
+1375 YIPLAP
-1381 YKKS
+1381 CKKS

>member
-1 MNTAKMNKQPYY
+1 MDTAKTNKQPYY
-13 IGLDIGTA
+13 IGLDMGTS

-29 ASYNVIKKHGKAL
+29 ASYNVVKKHGKAL
-42 WGVRRFEPAHTAA
+42 WGVRLFEEAQTAA
-55 DRRLHRTARRRTQRR
+55 DRRLHRTARRRIQRR

-89 PGFFM
+89 PGFFI

-104 DKSIDQPNTLFYDEE
+104 DKSIDQPNTLFNDED

-127 AYPTIYHLRHAL
+127 AYPTIYHLRYAL
-139 MTEDKPFDIRLVY
+139 MTENKSFDVRLVY

-159 KHRGHFLLSG
+159 KHRGHFLLENYDLSNQETSG
-169 TVLLKDNSKFDK
+169 FDESYIALTNAIKELLQKEIPVGHVEKIQIILKDKSLSKREKTEKILQVWDVIKDK
-181 LYEEVINSVRKYLGE
+181 QLKEVV
-196 DLSCECTDD
+196 
-205 IQQILINK
+205 Q
-213 DLIQSEKAKKLLE
+213 
-226 IWKLKK
+226 
-232 NPQIKGVANLICGL
+232 LICGGTANL
-246 SSRVKTLFKNEE
+246 STLFMDES
-258 LDMKLKELSI
+258 LKEAL
-268 DDSISF
+268 
-274 GTEEEEEKVFE
+274 KVFE
-285 LQDCLEDK
+285 
-293 FELIERIKD
+293 IKD
-302 LYNWCRLTN
+302 S
-311 ILRGKNS
+311 K
-318 ISAAKIDIYEKH
+318 ISFSTAVYEEKESDLQSVLEQRFDLVYAAKMLYDWSLLAELMGDRKTLSEAKIAIYETHK
-330 QKDLKILK
+330 KDLEVLK
-338 RLTREYPSIYRSLF
+338 RLTRQDKSLYRKLF
-352 KESGSGMNSYS
+352 RGTDKDSYS
-363 SYIGMCKV
+363 AYVGSCMIH
-371 KGEKVPIKKTS
+371 GEKLVIEKRGSTEEFYKFLKKEIS
-382 WENFANTIKKLI
+382 KL
-394 ANLPESNDKS
+394 PDCEDKI
-404 YVLYQIDKLKDF
+404 YVLSKIEAENF
-416 LPKSHASE
+416 LPKAVSTI
-424 NGNIPYQLHEQEL
+424 NGIIPYQLQEQEL
-437 KAILGKVEKYFSFLK
+437 DIILKKAEQYLPFLM
-452 EKDEYGSVSDK
+452 EKDAYGTISEK
-463 TMQLFTFRIPFYVG
+463 IKQLLTFRIPFYVG
-477 PLNTTH
+477 PLNRH
-483 RNHSWAVHTDK
+483 SDKSWAVHTDK

-794 KGRTDFRKKQLIE
+794 KGRTDSRKKQLIE

-932 KYFRLTRNTPFSDE
+932 KYFRLTRNTPFSDA
-946 EKSGFIARQL
+946 EKAEFIARQL
-956 VETRQSIKLV
+956 VETRQSTKAV
-966 GDILRQAFPSTTKV
+966 AEILKRVLPKSIIV
-980 VAVKAT
+980 YVKAGLT
-986 LNSKFRQYASSI
+986 SRFRQYG
-998 KIDDCTKECKYPQFI
+998 EFI
-1013 KVREL
+1013 KVRDL
-1018 NNLHHAKDAYLTIV
+1018 NDYHHAKDAYLNIV

-1039 KFTSDYLNFVKEK
+1039 KFTSNPIRFVKDCQI
-1052 TEYSLNEKAIYGHK
+1052 YSLNEHALYKYPVERNGI
-1066 VKRKGVLAW
+1066 VAW
-1075 NPDEKGIGKNGK
+1075 APNK
-1087 EYLCMMSNVAKQME
+1087 EGMMPSVTRWMN

-1123 CKKGIGQ
+1123 LKKGKGQ
-1130 VSLKKDG
+1130 VSLKKEG

-1148 NKAKISYFM
+1148 NSASTAYFM
-1157 YVEGEDKKGKPVYVI
+1157 YVEGEDNKGKPVYVI
-1172 EPMPLYMATRI
+1172 ETMPLHMAARLT
-1183 KTLEEKQKYC
+1183 TLEEKQKYC
-1193 EKIWLDN
+1193 EELWLES
-1200 GGKNIHPKV
+1200 GGKLKNPKV
-1209 IIGEIP
+1209 LIEQIP
-1215 KQALFNFNGF
+1215 IQSLFSINGF
-1225 RMRIEQKSDDS
+1225 RMTIAGKTGSHYIFKS
-1236 YIYSPAEALILN
+1236 YEELILN
-1248 SDMLDI
+1248 NEHTI
-1254 LKNTLKLVSGKTGK
+1254 TLKAVLKFVSRKK
-1268 NAINEK
+1268 LNKES
-1274 ALIHLYDI
+1274 LITSYDHLEESQLLALYDV
-1282 FLDKMENSIFNKM
+1282 FLDKLEHSCFSKPQSFTQPIKVIKKGRDIYIR
-1295 FLSEWERLIKARD
+1295 LSL
-1308 LFLKLSIEDKCNA
+1308 EDKC
-1321 IAQILKI
+1321 QILSEILHLFQCNATLSNLTLIKGPANTGKI
-1328 FSCNTKWGNLE
+1328 LINKKLPQD
-1339 LLKCKSD
+1339 KS
-1346 RGRIKKTKN
+1346 IT
-1355 LSDKDSWYI
+1355 I
-1364 IHQSVTGFYEQ
+1364 IYQSVTGFYEQ
-1375 CIPLAP
+1375 YIPLAP
-1381 YKKS
+1381 CKKS

>member
-1 MNTAKMNKQPYY
+1 MDTAKTNKQPYY
-13 IGLDIGTA
+13 IGLDMGTS

-29 ASYNVIKKHGKAL
+29 ASYNVVKKHGKAL
-42 WGVRRFEPAHTAA
+42 WGVRLFEEAQTAA
-55 DRRLHRTARRRTQRR
+55 DRRLHRTARRRIQRR

-89 PGFFM
+89 PGFFI

-104 DKSIDQPNTLFYDEE
+104 DKSIDQPNTLFNDED

-127 AYPTIYHLRHAL
+127 AYPTIYHLRYAL
-139 MTEDKPFDIRLVY
+139 MTENKSFDVRLVY

-159 KHRGHFLLSG
+159 KHRGHFLLENYDLSNQETSG
-169 TVLLKDNSKFDK
+169 FDESYIALTNAIKELLQKEIPVGHVEKIQIILKDKSLSKREKTEKILQVWDVIKDK
-181 LYEEVINSVRKYLGE
+181 QLKEVV
-196 DLSCECTDD
+196 
-205 IQQILINK
+205 Q
-213 DLIQSEKAKKLLE
+213 
-226 IWKLKK
+226 
-232 NPQIKGVANLICGL
+232 LICGGTANL
-246 SSRVKTLFKNEE
+246 STLFMDES
-258 LDMKLKELSI
+258 LKEAL
-268 DDSISF
+268 
-274 GTEEEEEKVFE
+274 KVFE
-285 LQDCLEDK
+285 
-293 FELIERIKD
+293 IKD
-302 LYNWCRLTN
+302 S
-311 ILRGKNS
+311 K
-318 ISAAKIDIYEKH
+318 ISFSTAVYEEKESDLQSVLEQRFDLVYAAKMLYDWSLLAELMGDRKTLSEAKIAIYETHK
-330 QKDLKILK
+330 KDLEVLK
-338 RLTREYPSIYRSLF
+338 RLTRQDKSLYRKLF
-352 KESGSGMNSYS
+352 RGTDKDSYS
-363 SYIGMCKV
+363 AYVGSCMIH
-371 KGEKVPIKKTS
+371 GEKLVIEKRGSTEEFYKFLKKEIS
-382 WENFANTIKKLI
+382 KL
-394 ANLPESNDKS
+394 PDCEDKI
-404 YVLYQIDKLKDF
+404 YVLSKIEAENF
-416 LPKSHASE
+416 LPKAVSTI
-424 NGNIPYQLHEQEL
+424 NGIIPYQLQEQEL
-437 KAILGKVEKYFSFLK
+437 DIILKKAEQYLPFLM
-452 EKDEYGSVSDK
+452 EKDAYGTISEK
-463 TMQLFTFRIPFYVG
+463 IKQLLTFRIPFYVG
-477 PLNTTH
+477 PLNRH
-483 RNHSWAVHTDK
+483 SDKSWAVHTDK

-606 GGFKSSLASWI
+606 GGFKSSLAPWI

-711 KSSLNLMEIL
+711 KTSLNLMEIL

-794 KGRTDFRKKQLIE
+794 KGRTDSRKKQLIE

-932 KYFRLTRNTPFSDE
+932 KYFRLTRNTPFSDA
-946 EKSGFIARQL
+946 EKAEFIARQL
-956 VETRQSIKLV
+956 VETRQSTKAV
-966 GDILRQAFPSTTKV
+966 AEILKRVLPKSIIV
-980 VAVKAT
+980 YVKAGLT
-986 LNSKFRQYASSI
+986 SRFRQYG
-998 KIDDCTKECKYPQFI
+998 EFI
-1013 KVREL
+1013 KVRDL
-1018 NNLHHAKDAYLTIV
+1018 NDYHHAKDAYLNIV

-1039 KFTSDYLNFVKEK
+1039 KFTSNPIRFVKDCQI
-1052 TEYSLNEKAIYGHK
+1052 YSLNEHALYKYT
-1066 VKRKGVLAW
+1066 VERNGVVAW
-1075 NPDEKGIGKNGK
+1075 APNEEG
-1087 EYLCMMSNVAKQME
+1087 MMPSVTRWMN

-1123 CKKGIGQ
+1123 LKKGKGQ
-1130 VSLKKDG
+1130 VSLKKEG
-1137 PISDIS
+1137 AISDIS

-1148 NKAKISYFM
+1148 NSASTAYFM
-1157 YVEGEDKKGKPVYVI
+1157 YVEGEDNKGKPVYVI
-1172 EPMPLYMATRI
+1172 ETMPLHLAARLT
-1183 KTLEEKQKYC
+1183 TLEEKQKYC
-1193 EKIWLDN
+1193 EELWMST
-1200 GGKNIHPKV
+1200 GGKLKNPKV
-1209 IIGEIP
+1209 LIEQIP
-1215 KQALFNFNGF
+1215 IQSLFSVDGF
-1225 RMRIEQKSDDS
+1225 RVTIAGKTGPHYIFKS
-1236 YIYSPAEALILN
+1236 YEELILN
-1248 SDMLDI
+1248 NEHTI
-1254 LKNTLKLVSGKTGK
+1254 TLKAVLKFVSRKK
-1268 NAINEK
+1268 LNKES
-1274 ALIHLYDI
+1274 LITSYDHLEESQLLALYDV
-1282 FLDKMENSIFNKM
+1282 FLDKLEHSCFSKPQSFTQPIKVIKKGRDIYIR
-1295 FLSEWERLIKARD
+1295 LSL
-1308 LFLKLSIEDKCNA
+1308 EDKC
-1321 IAQILKI
+1321 QILSEILHLFQCNATLSNLTLIKGPANTGKI
-1328 FSCNTKWGNLE
+1328 LINKKLPQD
-1339 LLKCKSD
+1339 KS
-1346 RGRIKKTKN
+1346 IT
-1355 LSDKDSWYI
+1355 I
-1364 IHQSVTGFYEQ
+1364 IYQSVTGFYEQ
-1375 CIPLAP
+1375 YIPLAP
-1381 YKKS
+1381 CKKS

>member
-1 MNTAKMNKQPYY
+1 MDTAKTNKQPYY
-13 IGLDIGTA
+13 IGLDMGTS

-29 ASYNVIKKHGKAL
+29 ASYNVVKKHGKAL
-42 WGVRRFEPAHTAA
+42 WGVRLFEEAQTAA
-55 DRRLHRTARRRTQRR
+55 DRRLHRTARRRIQRR

-89 PGFFM
+89 PGFFI

-104 DKSIDQPNTLFYDEE
+104 DKSIDQPNTLFNDED

-127 AYPTIYHLRHAL
+127 AYPTIYHLRYAL
-139 MTEDKPFDIRLVY
+139 MTENKSFDVRLVY

-159 KHRGHFLLSG
+159 KHRGHFLLENYDLSNQETSG
-169 TVLLKDNSKFDK
+169 FDESYIALTNAIKELLQKEIPVGHVEKIQIILKDKSLSKREKTEKILQVWDVIKDK
-181 LYEEVINSVRKYLGE
+181 QLKEVV
-196 DLSCECTDD
+196 
-205 IQQILINK
+205 Q
-213 DLIQSEKAKKLLE
+213 
-226 IWKLKK
+226 
-232 NPQIKGVANLICGL
+232 LICGGTANL
-246 SSRVKTLFKNEE
+246 STLFMDES
-258 LDMKLKELSI
+258 LKEAL
-268 DDSISF
+268 
-274 GTEEEEEKVFE
+274 KVFE
-285 LQDCLEDK
+285 
-293 FELIERIKD
+293 IKD
-302 LYNWCRLTN
+302 S
-311 ILRGKNS
+311 K
-318 ISAAKIDIYEKH
+318 ISFSTAVYEEKESDLQSVLEQRFDLVYAAKMLYDWSLLAELMGDRKTLSEAKIAIYETHK
-330 QKDLKILK
+330 KDLEVLK
-338 RLTREYPSIYRSLF
+338 RLTRQDKSLYRKLF
-352 KESGSGMNSYS
+352 RGTDKDSYS
-363 SYIGMCKV
+363 AYVGSCMIH
-371 KGEKVPIKKTS
+371 GEKLVIEKRGSTEEFYKFLKKEIS
-382 WENFANTIKKLI
+382 KL
-394 ANLPESNDKS
+394 PDCEDKI
-404 YVLYQIDKLKDF
+404 YVLSKIEAENF
-416 LPKSHASE
+416 LPKAVSTI
-424 NGNIPYQLHEQEL
+424 NGIIPYQLQEQEL
-437 KAILGKVEKYFSFLK
+437 DIILKRAEQYLPFLM
-452 EKDEYGSVSDK
+452 EKDAYGTISEK
-463 TMQLFTFRIPFYVG
+463 IKQLLTFRIPFYVG
-477 PLNTTH
+477 PLNSH
-483 RNHSWAVHTDK
+483 SDKSWAVHTDK

-504 ERINEEKSAEKFITR
+504 ERINKEKSAEKFITR

-578 KVTLSKFSKFLIK
+578 KVTLNKFSKFLIK

-606 GGFKSSLASWI
+606 GGFKSSLAPWI

-655 IVSEPVAKQLSKL
+655 IASEPVAKQLSKL
-668 RYTGWG
+668 CYTGWG

-711 KSSLNLMEIL
+711 KTSLNLMEIL
-721 SSTYGYSAAIS
+721 SSTYGYSTAIS

-794 KGRTDFRKKQLIE
+794 KGRTDSRKKQLIE

-932 KYFRLTRNTPFSDE
+932 KYFRLTRNTPFSDA
-946 EKSGFIARQL
+946 EKAEFIARQL
-956 VETRQSIKLV
+956 VETRQSTKAV
-966 GDILRQAFPSTTKV
+966 AEILKRVLPKSIIV
-980 VAVKAT
+980 YVKAGLT
-986 LNSKFRQYASSI
+986 SRFRQYG
-998 KIDDCTKECKYPQFI
+998 EFI
-1013 KVREL
+1013 KVRDL
-1018 NNLHHAKDAYLTIV
+1018 NDYHHAKDAYLNIV

-1039 KFTSDYLNFVKEK
+1039 KFTSNPIRFVKDCQI
-1052 TEYSLNEKAIYGHK
+1052 YSLNEHALYKYP
-1066 VKRKGVLAW
+1066 VERNGVVAW
-1075 NPDEKGIGKNGK
+1075 APNEEG
-1087 EYLCMMSNVAKQME
+1087 MMPSVTRWMK

-1107 TRMSYVGQG
+1107 TRMSYVGKG

-1123 CKKGIGQ
+1123 LKKGKGQ

-1282 FLDKMENSIFNKM
+1282 FLDKMENSIFNKI

-1375 CIPLAP
+1375 YIPLAP

>member
-1 MNTAKMNKQPYY
+1 MDTAKTNKQPYY
-13 IGLDIGTA
+13 IGLDMGTS

-29 ASYNVIKKHGKAL
+29 ASYNVVKKHGKAL
-42 WGVRRFEPAHTAA
+42 WGVRLFEEAQTAA
-55 DRRLHRTARRRTQRR
+55 DRRLHRTARRRIQRR

-89 PGFFM
+89 PGFFI

-104 DKSIDQPNTLFYDEE
+104 DKSIDQPNTLFNDED

-127 AYPTIYHLRHAL
+127 AYPTIYHLRYAL
-139 MTEDKPFDIRLVY
+139 MTENKSFDVRLVY

-159 KHRGHFLLSG
+159 KHRGHFLLENYDLSNQEASG
-169 TVLLKDNSKFDK
+169 FDESYIALTNAIKELLQKEIPVGHVEKIQIILKDKSLSKKEKTEKILQVWDVIKDK
-181 LYEEVINSVRKYLGE
+181 QLKEVVQLVCGG
-196 DLSCECTDD
+196 T
-205 IQQILINK
+205 
-213 DLIQSEKAKKLLE
+213 
-226 IWKLKK
+226 
-232 NPQIKGVANLICGL
+232 ANL
-246 SSRVKTLFKNEE
+246 STLFMDES
-258 LDMKLKELSI
+258 LKEAL
-268 DDSISF
+268 
-274 GTEEEEEKVFE
+274 KVFE
-285 LQDCLEDK
+285 
-293 FELIERIKD
+293 IKD
-302 LYNWCRLTN
+302 SK
-311 ILRGKNS
+311 ISFSNS
-318 ISAAKIDIYEKH
+318 VYEEKESDLQSVLEQRFDLVYAAKMLYDWSLLAELMGDRKTLSEAKIAIYETHK
-330 QKDLKILK
+330 KDLEILK
-338 RLTREYPSIYRSLF
+338 RLTRQDKSLYRKLF
-352 KESGSGMNSYS
+352 RGTDKDSYS
-363 SYIGMCKV
+363 AYVGSCMIH
-371 KGEKVPIKKTS
+371 GEKLVIEKRGSTEEFYKFLKKEVNKLPDCEDKTHVLS
-382 WENFANTIKKLI
+382 KIEAEN
-394 ANLPESNDKS
+394 
-404 YVLYQIDKLKDF
+404 F
-416 LPKSHASE
+416 LPKAVSTI
-424 NGNIPYQLHEQEL
+424 NGIIPYQLQEQEL
-437 KAILGKVEKYFSFLK
+437 DIILKRAEQYLPFLVEKDAYGTVS
-452 EKDEYGSVSDK
+452 EKIK
-463 TMQLFTFRIPFYVG
+463 QLLTFRIPFYVG
-477 PLNTTH
+477 PLNSH
-483 RNHSWAVHTDK
+483 SDKSWAVHTDK

-504 ERINEEKSAEKFITR
+504 ERINKEKSAEKFITR

-560 LTEEQKEKL
+560 LTKEQKEKL

-578 KVTLSKFSKFLIK
+578 KVTLNKFSKFLIK

-606 GGFKSSLASWI
+606 GGFKSSLAPWI

-711 KSSLNLMEIL
+711 KTSLNLMEIL
-721 SSTYGYSAAIS
+721 SSTYGYSTAIS

-794 KGRTDFRKKQLIE
+794 KGRTDSRKKQLIE

-890 LVIVDNRENRDK
+890 LVIVDNTENRDK
-902 SNTYPLSKNIRER
+902 SNTYPLSKNIREK

-932 KYFRLTRNTPFSDE
+932 KYFRLTRNTPFSDA
-946 EKSGFIARQL
+946 EKAEFIARQL
-956 VETRQSIKLV
+956 VETRQSTKAV
-966 GDILRQAFPSTTKV
+966 AEILKRVLPKSIIV
-980 VAVKAT
+980 YVKAGLT
-986 LNSKFRQYASSI
+986 SRFRQYG
-998 KIDDCTKECKYPQFI
+998 EFI
-1013 KVREL
+1013 KVRDL
-1018 NNLHHAKDAYLTIV
+1018 NDYHHAKDAYLNIV

-1039 KFTSDYLNFVKEK
+1039 KFTSNPIRFVKDCQI
-1052 TEYSLNEKAIYGHK
+1052 YSLNEHALYKYPVERNGI
-1066 VKRKGVLAW
+1066 VAW
-1075 NPDEKGIGKNGK
+1075 APNK
-1087 EYLCMMSNVAKQME
+1087 EGMMPSVTRWMN

-1123 CKKGIGQ
+1123 LKKGKGQ
-1130 VSLKKDG
+1130 VSLKKEG

-1148 NKAKISYFM
+1148 NSASTAYFM
-1157 YVEGEDKKGKPVYVI
+1157 YVEGEDNKGKPVYVI
-1172 EPMPLYMATRI
+1172 ETMPLHMAARLT
-1183 KTLEEKQKYC
+1183 TLEEKQKYC
-1193 EKIWLDN
+1193 EELWLES
-1200 GGKNIHPKV
+1200 GGKLKNPKV
-1209 IIGEIP
+1209 LIEQIP
-1215 KQALFNFNGF
+1215 IQSLFNVDGF
-1225 RMRIEQKSDDS
+1225 RMTIAGKTGPHYTFKS
-1236 YIYSPAEALILN
+1236 YEELILN
-1248 SDMLDI
+1248 NEHTI
-1254 LKNTLKLVSGKTGK
+1254 TLKAVLKFVSRKK
-1268 NAINEK
+1268 LNKES
-1274 ALIHLYDI
+1274 LITSYDHLEESQLLALYDV
-1282 FLDKMENSIFNKM
+1282 FLDKLEHSCFSKPQSFTQPIKVIKKGRDIYIR
-1295 FLSEWERLIKARD
+1295 LSL
-1308 LFLKLSIEDKCNA
+1308 EDKC
-1321 IAQILKI
+1321 QILSEILHLFQCNATLSNLTLIKGPANTGKI
-1328 FSCNTKWGNLE
+1328 LINKKLPQD
-1339 LLKCKSD
+1339 KS
-1346 RGRIKKTKN
+1346 IT
-1355 LSDKDSWYI
+1355 I
-1364 IHQSVTGFYEQ
+1364 IYQSVTGFYEQ
-1375 CIPLAP
+1375 YIPLAP
-1381 YKKS
+1381 CKKS

>member
-1 MNTAKMNKQPYY
+1 MDTAKTNKQPYY
-13 IGLDIGTA
+13 IGLDMGTS

-29 ASYNVIKKHGKAL
+29 ASYNVVKKHGKAL
-42 WGVRRFEPAHTAA
+42 WGVRLFEEAQTAA
-55 DRRLHRTARRRTQRR
+55 DRRLHRTARRRIQRR

-89 PGFFM
+89 PGFFI

-104 DKSIDQPNTLFYDEE
+104 DKSIDQPNTLFNDED

-127 AYPTIYHLRHAL
+127 AYPTIYHLRYAL
-139 MTEDKPFDIRLVY
+139 MTENKSFDVRLVY

-159 KHRGHFLLSG
+159 KHRGHFLLENYDLSNQETSG
-169 TVLLKDNSKFDK
+169 FDESYIALTNAIKELLQKEIPVGHVEKIQIILKDKSLSKREKTEKILQVWDVIKDK
-181 LYEEVINSVRKYLGE
+181 QLKEVV
-196 DLSCECTDD
+196 
-205 IQQILINK
+205 Q
-213 DLIQSEKAKKLLE
+213 
-226 IWKLKK
+226 
-232 NPQIKGVANLICGL
+232 LICGGTANL
-246 SSRVKTLFKNEE
+246 STLFMDES
-258 LDMKLKELSI
+258 LKEAL
-268 DDSISF
+268 
-274 GTEEEEEKVFE
+274 KVFE
-285 LQDCLEDK
+285 
-293 FELIERIKD
+293 IKD
-302 LYNWCRLTN
+302 S
-311 ILRGKNS
+311 K
-318 ISAAKIDIYEKH
+318 ISFSTAVYEEKESDLQSVLEQRFDLVYAAKMLYDWSLLAELMGDRKTLSEAKIAIYETHK
-330 QKDLKILK
+330 KDLEVLK
-338 RLTREYPSIYRSLF
+338 RLTRQDKSLYRKLF
-352 KESGSGMNSYS
+352 RGTDKDSYS
-363 SYIGMCKV
+363 AYVGSCMIH
-371 KGEKVPIKKTS
+371 GEKLVIEKRGSTEEFYKFLKKEIS
-382 WENFANTIKKLI
+382 KL
-394 ANLPESNDKS
+394 PDCEDKI
-404 YVLYQIDKLKDF
+404 YVLSKIEAENF
-416 LPKSHASE
+416 LPKAVSTI
-424 NGNIPYQLHEQEL
+424 NGIIPYQLQEQEL
-437 KAILGKVEKYFSFLK
+437 DIILKKAEQYLPFLM
-452 EKDEYGSVSDK
+452 EKDAYGTISEK
-463 TMQLFTFRIPFYVG
+463 IKQLLTFRIPFYVG
-477 PLNTTH
+477 PLNRH
-483 RNHSWAVHTDK
+483 SDKSWAVHTDK

-606 GGFKSSLASWI
+606 GGFKSSLAPWI

-711 KSSLNLMEIL
+711 KTSLNLMEIL

-794 KGRTDFRKKQLIE
+794 KGRTDSRKKQLIE

-932 KYFRLTRNTPFSDE
+932 KYFRLTRNTPFSDA
-946 EKSGFIARQL
+946 EKAEFIARQL
-956 VETRQSIKLV
+956 VETRQSTKAV
-966 GDILRQAFPSTTKV
+966 AEILKRVLPKSIIV
-980 VAVKAT
+980 YVKAGLT
-986 LNSKFRQYASSI
+986 SRFRQYG
-998 KIDDCTKECKYPQFI
+998 EFI
-1013 KVREL
+1013 KVRDL
-1018 NNLHHAKDAYLTIV
+1018 NDYHHAKDAYLNIV

-1039 KFTSDYLNFVKEK
+1039 KFTSNPIRFVKDCQI
-1052 TEYSLNEKAIYGHK
+1052 YSLNEHALYKYT
-1066 VKRKGVLAW
+1066 VERNGVVAW
-1075 NPDEKGIGKNGK
+1075 APNEEG
-1087 EYLCMMSNVAKQME
+1087 MMPSVTRWMN

-1123 CKKGIGQ
+1123 LKKGKGQ
-1130 VSLKKDG
+1130 VSLKKEG
-1137 PISDIS
+1137 AISDIS

-1148 NKAKISYFM
+1148 NSASTAYFM
-1157 YVEGEDKKGKPVYVI
+1157 YVEGEDNKGKPVYVI
-1172 EPMPLYMATRI
+1172 ETMPLHLAARLT
-1183 KTLEEKQKYC
+1183 TLEEKQKYC
-1193 EKIWLDN
+1193 EELWMST
-1200 GGKNIHPKV
+1200 GGKLKNPKV
-1209 IIGEIP
+1209 LIEQIP
-1215 KQALFNFNGF
+1215 IQSLFSVDGF
-1225 RMRIEQKSDDS
+1225 RVTIAGKTGPHYIFKS
-1236 YIYSPAEALILN
+1236 YEELILN
-1248 SDMLDI
+1248 NEHTI
-1254 LKNTLKLVSGKTGK
+1254 TLKAVLKFVSRKK
-1268 NAINEK
+1268 LNKES
-1274 ALIHLYDI
+1274 LITSYDHLEESQLLALYDV
-1282 FLDKMENSIFNKM
+1282 FLDKLEHSCFSKPQSFTQPIKVIKKGRDIYIR
-1295 FLSEWERLIKARD
+1295 LSL
-1308 LFLKLSIEDKCNA
+1308 EDKC
-1321 IAQILKI
+1321 QILSEILHLFQCNATLSNLTLIKGPANTGKI
-1328 FSCNTKWGNLE
+1328 LINKKLPQD
-1339 LLKCKSD
+1339 KS
-1346 RGRIKKTKN
+1346 IT
-1355 LSDKDSWYI
+1355 I
-1364 IHQSVTGFYEQ
+1364 IYQPVTGFYEQ
-1375 CIPLAP
+1375 YIPLAP
-1381 YKKS
+1381 CKKS

>member
-1 MNTAKMNKQPYY
+1 MDTAKTNKQPYY
-13 IGLDIGTA
+13 IGLDMGTS

-29 ASYNVIKKHGKAL
+29 ASYNVVKKHGKAL
-42 WGVRRFEPAHTAA
+42 WGVRLFEEAQTAA
-55 DRRLHRTARRRTQRR
+55 DRRLHRTARRRIQRR

-89 PGFFM
+89 PGFFI

-104 DKSIDQPNTLFYDEE
+104 DKSIDQPNTLFNDED

-127 AYPTIYHLRHAL
+127 AYPTIYHLRYAL
-139 MTEDKPFDIRLVY
+139 MTENKSFDVRLVY

-159 KHRGHFLLSG
+159 KHRGHFLLENYDLSNQETSG
-169 TVLLKDNSKFDK
+169 FDESYIALTNAIKELLQKEIPVGHVEKIQIILKDKSLSKREKTEKILQVWDVIKDK
-181 LYEEVINSVRKYLGE
+181 QLKEVV
-196 DLSCECTDD
+196 
-205 IQQILINK
+205 Q
-213 DLIQSEKAKKLLE
+213 
-226 IWKLKK
+226 
-232 NPQIKGVANLICGL
+232 LICGGTANL
-246 SSRVKTLFKNEE
+246 STLFMDES
-258 LDMKLKELSI
+258 LKEAL
-268 DDSISF
+268 
-274 GTEEEEEKVFE
+274 KVFE
-285 LQDCLEDK
+285 
-293 FELIERIKD
+293 IKD
-302 LYNWCRLTN
+302 S
-311 ILRGKNS
+311 K
-318 ISAAKIDIYEKH
+318 ISFSTAVYEEKESDLQSVLEQRFDLVYAAKMLYDWSLLAELMGDRKTLSEAKIAIYETHK
-330 QKDLKILK
+330 KDLEVLK
-338 RLTREYPSIYRSLF
+338 RLTRQDKSLYRKLF
-352 KESGSGMNSYS
+352 RGTDKDSYS
-363 SYIGMCKV
+363 AYVGSCMIH
-371 KGEKVPIKKTS
+371 GEKLVIEKRGSTEEFYKFLKKEIS
-382 WENFANTIKKLI
+382 KL
-394 ANLPESNDKS
+394 PDCEDKI
-404 YVLYQIDKLKDF
+404 YVLSKIEAENF
-416 LPKSHASE
+416 LPKAVSTI
-424 NGNIPYQLHEQEL
+424 NGIIPYQLQEQEL
-437 KAILGKVEKYFSFLK
+437 DIILKKAEQYLPFLM
-452 EKDEYGSVSDK
+452 EKDAYGTISEK
-463 TMQLFTFRIPFYVG
+463 IKQLLTFRIPFYVG
-477 PLNTTH
+477 PLNRH
-483 RNHSWAVHTDK
+483 SDKSWAVHTDK

-606 GGFKSSLASWI
+606 GGFKSSLAPWI

-711 KSSLNLMEIL
+711 KTSLNLMEIL

-794 KGRTDFRKKQLIE
+794 KGRTDSRKKQLIE

-932 KYFRLTRNTPFSDE
+932 KYFRLTRNTPFSDA
-946 EKSGFIARQL
+946 EKAEFIARQL
-956 VETRQSIKLV
+956 VETRQSTKAV
-966 GDILRQAFPSTTKV
+966 AEILKRVLPKSIIV
-980 VAVKAT
+980 YVKAGLT
-986 LNSKFRQYASSI
+986 SRFRQYG
-998 KIDDCTKECKYPQFI
+998 EFI
-1013 KVREL
+1013 KVRDL
-1018 NNLHHAKDAYLTIV
+1018 NDYHHAKDAYLNIV

-1039 KFTSDYLNFVKEK
+1039 KFTSNPIRFVKDCQI
-1052 TEYSLNEKAIYGHK
+1052 YSLNEHALYKYT
-1066 VKRKGVLAW
+1066 VERNGVVAW
-1075 NPDEKGIGKNGK
+1075 APNEEG
-1087 EYLCMMSNVAKQME
+1087 MMPSVTRWMN

-1123 CKKGIGQ
+1123 LKKGKGQ
-1130 VSLKKDG
+1130 VSLKKEG
-1137 PISDIS
+1137 AISDIS

-1148 NKAKISYFM
+1148 NSASTAYFM
-1157 YVEGEDKKGKPVYVI
+1157 YVEGEDNKGKPVYVI
-1172 EPMPLYMATRI
+1172 ETMPLHLAARLT
-1183 KTLEEKQKYC
+1183 TLEEKQKYC
-1193 EKIWLDN
+1193 EELWMST
-1200 GGKNIHPKV
+1200 GGKLKNPKV
-1209 IIGEIP
+1209 LIEQIP
-1215 KQALFNFNGF
+1215 IQSLFSVDGF
-1225 RMRIEQKSDDS
+1225 RVTI
-1236 YIYSPAEALILN
+1236 A
-1248 SDMLDI
+1248 
-1254 LKNTLKLVSGKTGK
+1254 GKTGK
-1268 NAINEK
+1268 QYGCRLAEELVLNNGYAMTLKAVLKFVNRRKMNKE
-1274 ALIHLYDI
+1274 ALITSYDHLEESQLLALYDV
-1282 FLDKMENSIFNKM
+1282 FLDKLEHSCFSKRFSTQRDVLKNGRESYIA
-1295 FLSEWERLIKARD
+1295 LSL
-1308 LFLKLSIEDKCNA
+1308 EDKC
-1321 IAQILKI
+1321 QILSEI
-1328 FSCNTKWGNLE
+1328 LHLFQCNATLSNLN
-1339 LLKCKSD
+1339 LLGSSKQS
-1346 RGRIKKTKN
+1346 GRLYMSKN

-1375 CIPLAP
+1375 HIPLAL

>member
-1 MNTAKMNKQPYY
+1 MDTAKTNKQPYY
-13 IGLDIGTA
+13 IGLDMGTS

-29 ASYNVIKKHGKAL
+29 ASYNVVKKHGKAL
-42 WGVRRFEPAHTAA
+42 WGVRLFEEAQTAA
-55 DRRLHRTARRRTQRR
+55 ERRLHRTARRRIQRR

-89 PGFFM
+89 PGFFI

-104 DKSIDQPNTLFYDEE
+104 DKSIDQPNTLFNDED

-127 AYPTIYHLRHAL
+127 AYPTIYHLRYAL
-139 MTEDKPFDIRLVY
+139 MTENKSFDVRLVY

-159 KHRGHFLLSG
+159 KHRGHFLLENYDLSNQETSG
-169 TVLLKDNSKFDK
+169 FDESYIALTNAIKELLQKEIPVGHVEKIQIILKDKSLSKREKTEKILQVWDVIKDK
-181 LYEEVINSVRKYLGE
+181 QLKEVV
-196 DLSCECTDD
+196 
-205 IQQILINK
+205 Q
-213 DLIQSEKAKKLLE
+213 
-226 IWKLKK
+226 
-232 NPQIKGVANLICGL
+232 LICGGTANL
-246 SSRVKTLFKNEE
+246 STLFMDES
-258 LDMKLKELSI
+258 LKEAL
-268 DDSISF
+268 
-274 GTEEEEEKVFE
+274 KVFE
-285 LQDCLEDK
+285 
-293 FELIERIKD
+293 IKD
-302 LYNWCRLTN
+302 S
-311 ILRGKNS
+311 K
-318 ISAAKIDIYEKH
+318 ISFSTAVYEEKESDLQSVLEQRFDLVYAAKMLYDWSLLAELMGDRKTLSEAKIAIYETHK
-330 QKDLKILK
+330 KDLEVLK
-338 RLTREYPSIYRSLF
+338 RLTRQDKSLYRKLF
-352 KESGSGMNSYS
+352 RGTDKDSYS
-363 SYIGMCKV
+363 AYVGSCMIH
-371 KGEKVPIKKTS
+371 GEKLVIEKRGSTEEFYKFLKKEIS
-382 WENFANTIKKLI
+382 KL
-394 ANLPESNDKS
+394 PDCEDKI
-404 YVLYQIDKLKDF
+404 YVLSKIEAENF
-416 LPKSHASE
+416 LPKAVSTI
-424 NGNIPYQLHEQEL
+424 NGIIPYQLQEQEL
-437 KAILGKVEKYFSFLK
+437 DIILKKAEQYLPFLM
-452 EKDEYGSVSDK
+452 EKDAYGTISEK
-463 TMQLFTFRIPFYVG
+463 IKQLLTFRIPFYVG
-477 PLNTTH
+477 PLNRH
-483 RNHSWAVHTDK
+483 SDKSWAVHTDK

-606 GGFKSSLASWI
+606 GGFKSSLAPWI

-711 KSSLNLMEIL
+711 KTSLNLMEIL

-794 KGRTDFRKKQLIE
+794 KGRTDSRKKQLIE

-932 KYFRLTRNTPFSDE
+932 KYFRLTRNTPFSDA
-946 EKSGFIARQL
+946 EKAEFIARQL
-956 VETRQSIKLV
+956 VETRQSTKAV
-966 GDILRQAFPSTTKV
+966 AEILKRVLPKSIIV
-980 VAVKAT
+980 YVKAGLT
-986 LNSKFRQYASSI
+986 SRFRQYG
-998 KIDDCTKECKYPQFI
+998 EFI
-1013 KVREL
+1013 KVRDL
-1018 NNLHHAKDAYLTIV
+1018 NDYHHAKDAYLNIV

-1039 KFTSDYLNFVKEK
+1039 KFTSNPIRFVKDCQI
-1052 TEYSLNEKAIYGHK
+1052 YSLNEHALYKYPVERNGI
-1066 VKRKGVLAW
+1066 VAW
-1075 NPDEKGIGKNGK
+1075 APNK
-1087 EYLCMMSNVAKQME
+1087 EGMMSSVTRWMN

-1116 ELFDQLP
+1116 ELFDRLP
-1123 CKKGIGQ
+1123 LKKGKGQ
-1130 VSLKKDG
+1130 VSLKKEG
-1137 PISDIS
+1137 AISDIS

-1282 FLDKMENSIFNKM
+1282 FLDKMENSIFNKI

-1375 CIPLAP
+1375 YIPLAP

>member
-1 MNTAKMNKQPYY
+1 MDTAKTNKQPYY
-13 IGLDIGTA
+13 IGLDMGTS

-29 ASYNVIKKHGKAL
+29 ASYNVVKKHGKAL
-42 WGVRRFEPAHTAA
+42 WGVRLFEEAQTAA
-55 DRRLHRTARRRTQRR
+55 DRRLHRTARRRIQRH

-89 PGFFM
+89 PGFFI

-104 DKSIDQPNTLFYDEE
+104 DKSIDQPNTLFNDED

-127 AYPTIYHLRHAL
+127 AYPTIYHLRYAL
-139 MTEDKPFDIRLVY
+139 MTENKSFDVRLVY

-159 KHRGHFLLSG
+159 KHRGHFLLENYDLSNQETSG
-169 TVLLKDNSKFDK
+169 FDESYIALTNAIKELLQKEIPVGHVEKIQIILKDKSLSKREKTEKILQVWDVIKDK
-181 LYEEVINSVRKYLGE
+181 QLKEVV
-196 DLSCECTDD
+196 
-205 IQQILINK
+205 Q
-213 DLIQSEKAKKLLE
+213 
-226 IWKLKK
+226 
-232 NPQIKGVANLICGL
+232 LICGGTANL
-246 SSRVKTLFKNEE
+246 STLFMDES
-258 LDMKLKELSI
+258 LKEAL
-268 DDSISF
+268 
-274 GTEEEEEKVFE
+274 KVFE
-285 LQDCLEDK
+285 
-293 FELIERIKD
+293 IKD
-302 LYNWCRLTN
+302 S
-311 ILRGKNS
+311 K
-318 ISAAKIDIYEKH
+318 ISFSTAVYEEKESDLQSVLEQRFDLVYAAKMLYDWSLLAELMGDRKTLSEAKIAIYETHK
-330 QKDLKILK
+330 KDLEVLK
-338 RLTREYPSIYRSLF
+338 RLTRQDKSLYRKLF
-352 KESGSGMNSYS
+352 RGTDKDSYS
-363 SYIGMCKV
+363 AYVGSCMIH
-371 KGEKVPIKKTS
+371 GEKLVIEKRGSTEEFYKFLKKEIS
-382 WENFANTIKKLI
+382 KL
-394 ANLPESNDKS
+394 PDCEDKI
-404 YVLYQIDKLKDF
+404 YVLSKIEAENF
-416 LPKSHASE
+416 LPKAVSTI
-424 NGNIPYQLHEQEL
+424 NGIIPYQLQEQEL
-437 KAILGKVEKYFSFLK
+437 DIILKKAEQYLPFLM
-452 EKDEYGSVSDK
+452 EKDAYGTISEK
-463 TMQLFTFRIPFYVG
+463 IKQLLTFRIPFYVG
-477 PLNTTH
+477 PLNRH
-483 RNHSWAVHTDK
+483 SDKSWAVHTDK

-606 GGFKSSLASWI
+606 GGFKSSLAPWI

-711 KSSLNLMEIL
+711 KTSLNLMEIL

-794 KGRTDFRKKQLIE
+794 KGRTDSRKKQLIE

-812 KEDVRSWSNRESK
+812 KEDVRSWSNREST

-932 KYFRLTRNTPFSDE
+932 KYFRLTRNTPFSDA
-946 EKSGFIARQL
+946 EKAEFIARQL
-956 VETRQSIKLV
+956 VETRQSTKAV
-966 GDILRQAFPSTTKV
+966 AEILKRVLPKSIIV
-980 VAVKAT
+980 YVKAGLT
-986 LNSKFRQYASSI
+986 SRFRQYG
-998 KIDDCTKECKYPQFI
+998 EFI
-1013 KVREL
+1013 KVRDL
-1018 NNLHHAKDAYLTIV
+1018 NDYHHAKDAYLNIV

-1039 KFTSDYLNFVKEK
+1039 KFTSNPIRFVKDCQI
-1052 TEYSLNEKAIYGHK
+1052 YSLNEHALYKYT
-1066 VKRKGVLAW
+1066 VERNGVVAW
-1075 NPDEKGIGKNGK
+1075 APNEEG
-1087 EYLCMMSNVAKQME
+1087 MMPSVTRWMN

-1123 CKKGIGQ
+1123 LKKGKGQ
-1130 VSLKKDG
+1130 VSLKKEG
-1137 PISDIS
+1137 AISDIS

-1148 NKAKISYFM
+1148 NSASTAYFM
-1157 YVEGEDKKGKPVYVI
+1157 YVEGEDNKGKPVYVI
-1172 EPMPLYMATRI
+1172 ETMPLHLAARLT
-1183 KTLEEKQKYC
+1183 TLEEKQKYC
-1193 EKIWLDN
+1193 EELWMSTGRKL
-1200 GGKNIHPKV
+1200 KNPKV
-1209 IIGEIP
+1209 LIEQIP
-1215 KQALFNFNGF
+1215 IQSLFSINGF
-1225 RMRIEQKSDDS
+1225 RVTIAGRTAERYIFRIAEQ
-1236 YIYSPAEALILN
+1236 LILRN
-1248 SDMLDI
+1248 EYSMI
-1254 LKNTLKLVSGKTGK
+1254 LKNVLKFISRRKIKKELVITDNDHLKESQ
-1268 NAINEK
+1268 
-1274 ALIHLYDI
+1274 LISLYDL
-1282 FLDKMENSIFNKM
+1282 FVDKIKNSCFNKM
-1295 FLSEWERLIKARD
+1295 FESQRTVLQKGREVYLTLSL
-1308 LFLKLSIEDKCNA
+1308 EDKCQVLSEILHLFQCNA
-1321 IAQILKI
+1321 VLA
-1328 FSCNTKWGNLE
+1328 NLM
-1339 LLKCKSD
+1339 LIQGGGGV
-1346 RGRIKKTKN
+1346 GRITKSKKI
-1355 LSDKDSWYI
+1355 SRYDSITI

-1375 CIPLAP
+1375 YIPLAP

>member
-1 MNTAKMNKQPYY
+1 MDTAKTNKQPYY
-13 IGLDIGTA
+13 IGLDMGTS

-29 ASYNVIKKHGKAL
+29 ASYNVVKKHGKAL
-42 WGVRRFEPAHTAA
+42 WGVRLFEEAQTAA
-55 DRRLHRTARRRTQRR
+55 DRRLHRTARRRIQRR

-89 PGFFM
+89 PGFFI

-104 DKSIDQPNTLFYDEE
+104 DKSIDQPNTLFNDED

-127 AYPTIYHLRHAL
+127 AYPTIYHLRYAL
-139 MTEDKPFDIRLVY
+139 MTENKFFDVRLVY

-159 KHRGHFLLSG
+159 KHRGHFLLENYDLSNQETSG
-169 TVLLKDNSKFDK
+169 FDESYIALTNAIKELLQKEIPVGHVEKIQIILKDKSLSKREKTEKILQVWDVIKDK
-181 LYEEVINSVRKYLGE
+181 QLKEVV
-196 DLSCECTDD
+196 
-205 IQQILINK
+205 Q
-213 DLIQSEKAKKLLE
+213 
-226 IWKLKK
+226 
-232 NPQIKGVANLICGL
+232 LICGGTANL
-246 SSRVKTLFKNEE
+246 STLFMDES
-258 LDMKLKELSI
+258 LKEAL
-268 DDSISF
+268 
-274 GTEEEEEKVFE
+274 KVFE
-285 LQDCLEDK
+285 
-293 FELIERIKD
+293 IKD
-302 LYNWCRLTN
+302 S
-311 ILRGKNS
+311 K
-318 ISAAKIDIYEKH
+318 ISFSTAVYEEKESDLQSVLEQRFDLVYAAKMLYDWSLLAELMGDRKTLSEAKIAIYETHK
-330 QKDLKILK
+330 KDLEVLK
-338 RLTREYPSIYRSLF
+338 RLTRQDKSLYRKLF
-352 KESGSGMNSYS
+352 RGTDKDSYS
-363 SYIGMCKV
+363 AYVGSCMIH
-371 KGEKVPIKKTS
+371 GEKLVIEKRGSTEEFYKFLKKEIS
-382 WENFANTIKKLI
+382 KL
-394 ANLPESNDKS
+394 PDCEDKI
-404 YVLYQIDKLKDF
+404 YVLSKIEAENF
-416 LPKSHASE
+416 LPKAVSTI
-424 NGNIPYQLHEQEL
+424 NGIIPYQLQEQEL
-437 KAILGKVEKYFSFLK
+437 DIILKKAEQYLPFLM
-452 EKDEYGSVSDK
+452 EKDAYGTISEK
-463 TMQLFTFRIPFYVG
+463 IKQLLTFRIPFYVG
-477 PLNTTH
+477 PLNRH
-483 RNHSWAVHTDK
+483 SDKSWAVHTDK

-794 KGRTDFRKKQLIE
+794 KGRTDSRKKQLIE

-890 LVIVDNRENRDK
+890 LVIVDNTENRDK
-902 SNTYPLSKNIRER
+902 SNTYPLSKNIREK

-932 KYFRLTRNTPFSDE
+932 KYFRLTRNTPFSDA
-946 EKSGFIARQL
+946 EKAEFIARQL
-956 VETRQSIKLV
+956 VETRQSTKAV
-966 GDILRQAFPSTTKV
+966 AEILKRVLPKSIIV
-980 VAVKAT
+980 YVKAGLT
-986 LNSKFRQYASSI
+986 SRFRQYG
-998 KIDDCTKECKYPQFI
+998 EFI
-1013 KVREL
+1013 KVRDL
-1018 NNLHHAKDAYLTIV
+1018 NDYHHAKDAYLNIV

-1039 KFTSDYLNFVKEK
+1039 KFTSNPIRFVKDCQI
-1052 TEYSLNEKAIYGHK
+1052 YSLNEHALYKYPVERNGI
-1066 VKRKGVLAW
+1066 VAW
-1075 NPDEKGIGKNGK
+1075 APNK
-1087 EYLCMMSNVAKQME
+1087 EGMMPSVTRWMN

-1123 CKKGIGQ
+1123 LKKGKGQ
-1130 VSLKKDG
+1130 VSLKKEG

-1148 NKAKISYFM
+1148 NSASTAYFM
-1157 YVEGEDKKGKPVYVI
+1157 YVEGEDNKGKPVYVI
-1172 EPMPLYMATRI
+1172 ETMPLHMAARLT
-1183 KTLEEKQKYC
+1183 TLEEKQKYC
-1193 EKIWLDN
+1193 EELWLES
-1200 GGKNIHPKV
+1200 GGKLKNPKV
-1209 IIGEIP
+1209 LIEQIP
-1215 KQALFNFNGF
+1215 IQSLFSINGF
-1225 RMRIEQKSDDS
+1225 RMTIAGKTGSHYIFKS
-1236 YIYSPAEALILN
+1236 YEELILN
-1248 SDMLDI
+1248 NEHTI
-1254 LKNTLKLVSGKTGK
+1254 TLKAVLKFVSRKK
-1268 NAINEK
+1268 LNKES
-1274 ALIHLYDI
+1274 LITSYDHLEESQLLALYDV
-1282 FLDKMENSIFNKM
+1282 FLDKLEHSCFSKPQSFTQPIKVIKKGRDIYIR
-1295 FLSEWERLIKARD
+1295 LSL
-1308 LFLKLSIEDKCNA
+1308 EDKC
-1321 IAQILKI
+1321 QILSEILHLFQCNATLSNLTLIKGPANTGKI
-1328 FSCNTKWGNLE
+1328 LINKKLPQD
-1339 LLKCKSD
+1339 KS
-1346 RGRIKKTKN
+1346 IT
-1355 LSDKDSWYI
+1355 I
-1364 IHQSVTGFYEQ
+1364 IYQSVTGFYEQ
-1375 CIPLAP
+1375 YIPLAP
-1381 YKKS
+1381 CKKS

>member
-1 MNTAKMNKQPYY
+1 MDTAKTNKQPYY
-13 IGLDIGTA
+13 IGLDMGTS

-29 ASYNVIKKHGKAL
+29 ASYNVVKKHGKAL
-42 WGVRRFEPAHTAA
+42 WGVRLFEEAQTAA
-55 DRRLHRTARRRTQRR
+55 DRRLHRTARRRIQRR

-89 PGFFM
+89 PGFFI

-104 DKSIDQPNTLFYDEE
+104 DKSIDQPNTLFNDED

-127 AYPTIYHLRHAL
+127 AYPTIYHLRYAL
-139 MTEDKPFDIRLVY
+139 MTENKSFDVRLVY

-159 KHRGHFLLSG
+159 KHRGHFLLENYDLSNQETSG
-169 TVLLKDNSKFDK
+169 FDESYIALTNAIKELLQKEIPVGHVEKIQIILKDKSLSKREKTEKILQVWDVIKDK
-181 LYEEVINSVRKYLGE
+181 QLKEVV
-196 DLSCECTDD
+196 
-205 IQQILINK
+205 Q
-213 DLIQSEKAKKLLE
+213 
-226 IWKLKK
+226 
-232 NPQIKGVANLICGL
+232 LICGGTANL
-246 SSRVKTLFKNEE
+246 STLFMDES
-258 LDMKLKELSI
+258 LKEAL
-268 DDSISF
+268 
-274 GTEEEEEKVFE
+274 KVFE
-285 LQDCLEDK
+285 
-293 FELIERIKD
+293 IKD
-302 LYNWCRLTN
+302 S
-311 ILRGKNS
+311 K
-318 ISAAKIDIYEKH
+318 ISFSTAVYEEKESDLQSVLEQRFDLVYAAKMLYDWSLLAELMGDRKTLSEAKIAIYETHK
-330 QKDLKILK
+330 KDLEVLK
-338 RLTREYPSIYRSLF
+338 RLTRQDKSLYRKLF
-352 KESGSGMNSYS
+352 RGTDKDSYS
-363 SYIGMCKV
+363 AYVGSCMIH
-371 KGEKVPIKKTS
+371 GEKLVIEKRGSTEEFYKFLKKEIS
-382 WENFANTIKKLI
+382 KL
-394 ANLPESNDKS
+394 PDCEDKI
-404 YVLYQIDKLKDF
+404 YVLSKIEAENF
-416 LPKSHASE
+416 LPKAVSTI
-424 NGNIPYQLHEQEL
+424 NGIIPYQLQEQEL
-437 KAILGKVEKYFSFLK
+437 DIILKKAEQYLPFLM
-452 EKDEYGSVSDK
+452 EKDAYGTISEK
-463 TMQLFTFRIPFYVG
+463 IKQLLTFRIPFYVG
-477 PLNTTH
+477 PLNRH
-483 RNHSWAVHTDK
+483 SDKSWAVHTDK

-530 DVLPKNSLLYTEYML
+530 DVLPKNSLLYTECML

-606 GGFKSSLASWI
+606 GGFKSSLAPWI

-686 RVTDDVQVLVDTSTG
+686 RVTDDVQVLVGTSTG

-711 KSSLNLMEIL
+711 KTSLNLMEIL

-794 KGRTDFRKKQLIE
+794 KGRTDSRKKQLIE

-932 KYFRLTRNTPFSDE
+932 KYFRLTRNTPFSDA
-946 EKSGFIARQL
+946 EKAEFIARQL
-956 VETRQSIKLV
+956 VETRQSTKAV
-966 GDILRQAFPSTTKV
+966 AEILKRVLPKSIIV
-980 VAVKAT
+980 YVKAGLT
-986 LNSKFRQYASSI
+986 SRFRQYG
-998 KIDDCTKECKYPQFI
+998 EFI
-1013 KVREL
+1013 KVRDL
-1018 NNLHHAKDAYLTIV
+1018 NDYHHAKDAYLNIV

-1039 KFTSDYLNFVKEK
+1039 KFTSNPIRFVKDCQI
-1052 TEYSLNEKAIYGHK
+1052 YSLNEHALYKYPVERNGI
-1066 VKRKGVLAW
+1066 VAW
-1075 NPDEKGIGKNGK
+1075 APNK
-1087 EYLCMMSNVAKQME
+1087 EGMMPSVTRWMN

-1123 CKKGIGQ
+1123 LKKGKGQ
-1130 VSLKKDG
+1130 VSLKKEG
-1137 PISDIS
+1137 AISDIS

-1282 FLDKMENSIFNKM
+1282 FLDKMENSIFNKI

>member
-1 MNTAKMNKQPYY
+1 
-13 IGLDIGTA
+13 
-21 SVGWAVTD
+21 
-29 ASYNVIKKHGKAL
+29 
-42 WGVRRFEPAHTAA
+42 
-55 DRRLHRTARRRTQRR
+55 
-70 KQRLALLQELFAK
+70 
-83 EICKVD
+83 
-89 PGFFM
+89 
-94 RLHES
+94 
-99 RLWQE
+99 
-104 DKSIDQPNTLFYDEE
+104 
-119 FDDKAYHK
+119 
-127 AYPTIYHLRHAL
+127 
-139 MTEDKPFDIRLVY
+139 MTENKSFDVRLVY

-159 KHRGHFLLSG
+159 KHRGHFLLENYDLSNQETSG
-169 TVLLKDNSKFDK
+169 FDESYIALTNAIKELLQKEIPVGHAEKIQIILKDKSLSKREKTEKILQVWDVIKDK
-181 LYEEVINSVRKYLGE
+181 QLKEVV
-196 DLSCECTDD
+196 
-205 IQQILINK
+205 Q
-213 DLIQSEKAKKLLE
+213 
-226 IWKLKK
+226 
-232 NPQIKGVANLICGL
+232 LICGGTANL
-246 SSRVKTLFKNEE
+246 STLFMDES
-258 LDMKLKELSI
+258 LKEAL
-268 DDSISF
+268 
-274 GTEEEEEKVFE
+274 KVFE
-285 LQDCLEDK
+285 
-293 FELIERIKD
+293 IKD
-302 LYNWCRLTN
+302 S
-311 ILRGKNS
+311 K
-318 ISAAKIDIYEKH
+318 ISFSTAVYEEKESDLQSVLEQRFDLVYAAKMLYDWSLLAELMGDRKTLSEAKIAIYETHK
-330 QKDLKILK
+330 KDLEVLK
-338 RLTREYPSIYRSLF
+338 RLTRQDKSLYRKLF
-352 KESGSGMNSYS
+352 RGTDKDSYS
-363 SYIGMCKV
+363 AYVGSCMIH
-371 KGEKVPIKKTS
+371 GEKLVIEKRGSTEEFYKFLKKEIS
-382 WENFANTIKKLI
+382 KL
-394 ANLPESNDKS
+394 PDCEDKI
-404 YVLYQIDKLKDF
+404 YVLSKIEAENF
-416 LPKSHASE
+416 LPKAVSTI
-424 NGNIPYQLHEQEL
+424 NGIIPYQLQEQEL
-437 KAILGKVEKYFSFLK
+437 DIILKKAEQYLPFLM
-452 EKDEYGSVSDK
+452 EKDAYGTISEK
-463 TMQLFTFRIPFYVG
+463 IKQLLTFRIPFYVG
-477 PLNTTH
+477 PLNRH
-483 RNHSWAVHTDK
+483 SDKSWAVHTDK

-578 KVTLSKFSKFLIK
+578 KVTLNKFSKFLIK

-606 GGFKSSLASWI
+606 GGFKSSLAPWI

-632 EEIIKAIT
+632 EEIIKTIT

-711 KSSLNLMEIL
+711 KTSLNLMEIL

-794 KGRTDFRKKQLIE
+794 KGRTDSRKKQLIE

-890 LVIVDNRENRDK
+890 LVIVDNTENRDK
-902 SNTYPLSKNIRER
+902 SNTYPLSKNIREK

-932 KYFRLTRNTPFSDE
+932 KYFRLTRNTPFSDA
-946 EKSGFIARQL
+946 EKAEFIARQL
-956 VETRQSIKLV
+956 VETRQSTKAV
-966 GDILRQAFPSTTKV
+966 AEILKRVLPKSIIV
-980 VAVKAT
+980 YVKAGLT
-986 LNSKFRQYASSI
+986 SRFRQYG
-998 KIDDCTKECKYPQFI
+998 EFI
-1013 KVREL
+1013 KVRDL
-1018 NNLHHAKDAYLTIV
+1018 NDYHHAKDAYLNIV

-1039 KFTSDYLNFVKEK
+1039 KFTSNPIRFVKDCQI
-1052 TEYSLNEKAIYGHK
+1052 YSLNEHALYKYPVERNGI
-1066 VKRKGVLAW
+1066 VAW
-1075 NPDEKGIGKNGK
+1075 APNEEG
-1087 EYLCMMSNVAKQME
+1087 MMPSVTRWMN

-1123 CKKGIGQ
+1123 LKKGKGQ
-1130 VSLKKDG
+1130 VSLKKEG

-1148 NKAKISYFM
+1148 NSASTAYFM
-1157 YVEGEDKKGKPVYVI
+1157 YVEGEDNKGKPVYVI
-1172 EPMPLYMATRI
+1172 ETMPLHMAARLT
-1183 KTLEEKQKYC
+1183 TLEEKQKYC
-1193 EKIWLDN
+1193 EELWLES
-1200 GGKNIHPKV
+1200 GGKLKNPKV
-1209 IIGEIP
+1209 LIEQIP
-1215 KQALFNFNGF
+1215 IQSLFNVDGF
-1225 RMRIEQKSDDS
+1225 RMTIAGKTGPHYTFKS
-1236 YIYSPAEALILN
+1236 YEELILN
-1248 SDMLDI
+1248 NEHTI
-1254 LKNTLKLVSGKTGK
+1254 TLKAVLKFVSRKK
-1268 NAINEK
+1268 LNKES
-1274 ALIHLYDI
+1274 LITSYDHLEESQLLALYDV
-1282 FLDKMENSIFNKM
+1282 FLDKLEHSCFSKPQSFTQPIKVIKKGRDIYIR
-1295 FLSEWERLIKARD
+1295 LSL
-1308 LFLKLSIEDKCNA
+1308 EDKC
-1321 IAQILKI
+1321 QILSEILHLFQCNATLSNLTLIKGPANTGKI
-1328 FSCNTKWGNLE
+1328 LINKKLPQD
-1339 LLKCKSD
+1339 KS
-1346 RGRIKKTKN
+1346 IT
-1355 LSDKDSWYI
+1355 I
-1364 IHQSVTGFYEQ
+1364 IYQSVTGFYEQ
-1375 CIPLAP
+1375 YIPLAP
-1381 YKKS
+1381 CKKS

>member
-1 MNTAKMNKQPYY
+1 MDTAKTNKQPYY
-13 IGLDIGTA
+13 IGLDMGTS

-29 ASYNVIKKHGKAL
+29 ASYNVVKKHGKAL
-42 WGVRRFEPAHTAA
+42 WGVRLFEEAQTAA
-55 DRRLHRTARRRTQRR
+55 DRRLHRTARRRIQRR

-89 PGFFM
+89 PGFFI

-104 DKSIDQPNTLFYDEE
+104 DKSIDQPNTLFNDED

-127 AYPTIYHLRHAL
+127 AYPTIYHLRYAL
-139 MTEDKPFDIRLVY
+139 MTENKSFDVRLVY

-159 KHRGHFLLSG
+159 KHRGHFLLENYDLSNQETSG
-169 TVLLKDNSKFDK
+169 FDESYIALTNAIKELLQKEIPVGHVEKIQIILKDKSLSKREKTEKILQVWDVIKDK
-181 LYEEVINSVRKYLGE
+181 QLKEVV
-196 DLSCECTDD
+196 
-205 IQQILINK
+205 Q
-213 DLIQSEKAKKLLE
+213 
-226 IWKLKK
+226 
-232 NPQIKGVANLICGL
+232 LICGGTANL
-246 SSRVKTLFKNEE
+246 STLFMDES
-258 LDMKLKELSI
+258 LKEAL
-268 DDSISF
+268 
-274 GTEEEEEKVFE
+274 KVFE
-285 LQDCLEDK
+285 
-293 FELIERIKD
+293 IKD
-302 LYNWCRLTN
+302 S
-311 ILRGKNS
+311 K
-318 ISAAKIDIYEKH
+318 ISFSTAVYEEKESDLQSVLEQRFDLVYAAKMLYDWSLLAELMGDRKTLSEAKIAIYETHK
-330 QKDLKILK
+330 KDLEVLK
-338 RLTREYPSIYRSLF
+338 RLTRQDKSLYRKLF
-352 KESGSGMNSYS
+352 RGTDKDSYS
-363 SYIGMCKV
+363 AYVGSCMIH
-371 KGEKVPIKKTS
+371 GEKLVIEKRGSTEEFYKFLKKEIS
-382 WENFANTIKKLI
+382 KL
-394 ANLPESNDKS
+394 PDCEDKI
-404 YVLYQIDKLKDF
+404 YVLSKIEAENF
-416 LPKSHASE
+416 LPKAVSTI
-424 NGNIPYQLHEQEL
+424 NGIIPYQLQEQEL
-437 KAILGKVEKYFSFLK
+437 DIILKKAEQYLPFLM
-452 EKDEYGSVSDK
+452 EKDAYGTISEK
-463 TMQLFTFRIPFYVG
+463 IKQLLTFRIPFYVG
-477 PLNTTH
+477 PLNRH
-483 RNHSWAVHTDK
+483 SDKSWAVHTDK

-606 GGFKSSLASWI
+606 GGFKSSLAPWI

-711 KSSLNLMEIL
+711 KTSLNLMEIL

-794 KGRTDFRKKQLIE
+794 KGRTDSRKKQLIE

-932 KYFRLTRNTPFSDE
+932 KYFRLTRNTPFSDA
-946 EKSGFIARQL
+946 EKAEFIARQL
-956 VETRQSIKLV
+956 VETRQSTKAV
-966 GDILRQAFPSTTKV
+966 AEILKRVLPKSIIV
-980 VAVKAT
+980 YVKAGLT
-986 LNSKFRQYASSI
+986 SRFRQYG
-998 KIDDCTKECKYPQFI
+998 EFI
-1013 KVREL
+1013 KVRDL
-1018 NNLHHAKDAYLTIV
+1018 NDYHHAKDAYLNIV

-1039 KFTSDYLNFVKEK
+1039 KFTSNPIRFVKDCQI
-1052 TEYSLNEKAIYGHK
+1052 YSLNEHALYKYPVERNGI
-1066 VKRKGVLAW
+1066 VAW
-1075 NPDEKGIGKNGK
+1075 APNK
-1087 EYLCMMSNVAKQME
+1087 EGMMPSVTRWMN

-1123 CKKGIGQ
+1123 LKKGKGQ
-1130 VSLKKDG
+1130 VSLKKEG
-1137 PISDIS
+1137 AISDIS

-1282 FLDKMENSIFNKM
+1282 FLDKMENSIFNKI

-1375 CIPLAP
+1375 YIPLAP